1 MGEDFE
7 DSVDTSSFDDI
18 SSDTTDTSSFSDP
31 VDVGDMMDDIPAE
44 PIESFDV
51 EPLDNSFETEL
62 PTAEATDIDSLM
74 DGAADTY
81 TTEEVP
87 SDTLDSSGL
96 DPSEISSDIDDYEM
110 DAGSDIADLMDE
122 AAIESFDEVAMDTTE
137 VNDSTDNDIETL
149 MNDVELVSDTAENP
163 SEIEMDTI
171 ENGDDNINE
180 VESLL
185 ATEELSQDDASDLVE
200 ELDSDNTE
208 EMQEATDVSALMD
221 ESDVGDTITLV
232 DESIEDTSD
241 DFETEDVPPVET
253 DMEENEIGIEEISEG
268 TEPLDSTQIDAD
280 TETNSSVTDIS
291 EDEQGELEGALSDV
305 SDTQPGSPLD
315 AEVSAYDQ
323 LADYYNSHNY
333 GQQDYAEYSKDP
345 EWQELNNAYLQELG
359 REPIDYSGDKTSD
372 ISDIHDELIAAG
384 IPEGSPELEAIMANE
399 QAGIDAIV
407 EAQQSSSPPVDSV
420 DGDASNPPI
429 DPPIDP
435 IESLDDIG
443 SSSGPVHLTQNDV
456 EEFIGNSSDKDA
468 LQNLR
473 DGIESG
479 DIQIDVDDAAEGS
492 GTGPVLTRDISEQW
506 ESGNHAIDNN
516 IEAMRDDLRDKGLE
530 DGPEM
535 ESIVMAERARMQEE
549 LERNIRGDFSD
560 PYQKPDFG
568 ELLQERQVS
577 EGLAANGQDIPPEI
591 SEETPTV
598 TDLLNEINYDEVF
611 EGLDDYDF
619 DGIDYATDTE
629 RLDSSLENFDSSTW
643 EGLSLDEQKAAM
655 TDLADY
661 VKDVIGFDNP
671 PEIVY
676 YNNPVDGDYGGYSPG
691 SNTLEV
697 NEYML
702 YNNEEAADTVAHELW
717 HAYQHQRANN
727 PQSAKDYQYQ
737 YGFDNYIRPEDDFA
751 GYQDQLVEAEARA
764 FAQQFKD
771 RLNMKGRRI

>member
-18 SSDTTDTSSFSDP
+18 STDTTDTSSFSDP

-44 PIESFDV
+44 PLESFDV
-51 EPLDNSFETEL
+51 EPLDSSFETEL

-81 TTEEVP
+81 MTEEVP

-96 DPSEISSDIDDYEM
+96 DPSDLSSDIDDYEM

-171 ENGDDNINE
+171 ENDDDNINE

-221 ESDVGDTITLV
+221 ESDVGDTIPLV

-253 DMEENEIGIEEISEG
+253 DMEENEIGTEEISEG

-359 REPIDYSGDKTSD
+359 REPIDYSGGETSD
-372 ISDIHDELIAAG
+372 ITDIRDELIAAG
-384 IPEGSPELEAIMANE
+384 IPENSPELDAILANE
-399 QAGIDAIV
+399 QEGIENIQDLDSPAESSIDGEADATYDEPPLDNSEPQITDSEIDEEV
-407 EAQQSSSPPVDSV
+407 E
-420 DGDASNPPI
+420 SNPQTGS
-429 DPPIDP
+429 
-435 IESLDDIG
+435 EDI
-443 SSSGPVHLTQNDV
+443 
-456 EEFIGNSSDKDA
+456 SSDITSDEQ
-468 LQNLR
+468 L
-473 DGIESG
+473 
-479 DIQIDVDDAAEGS
+479 DVASDLPVMTPREYDDFEQSVLEG
-492 GTGPVLTRDISEQW
+492 
-506 ESGNHAIDNN
+506 
-516 IEAMRDDLRDKGLE
+516 
-530 DGPEM
+530 
-535 ESIVMAERARMQEE
+535 
-549 LERNIRGDFSD
+549 
-560 PYQKPDFG
+560 KPDFYESG
-568 ELLQERQVS
+568 SFYEQGINEFGYQGTCGPTSQANALNELFDTNEFTENKVLNVAVDNNLCSMDSSPENCGGTTTEQFMELYDKMNEQLDGKINTELYEFNNALDVEDVAS
-577 EGLAANGQDIPPEI
+577 KLDEGCVLNVAVDAAALWDQPREYVNSMGIPCDDFYSDHWI
-591 SEETPTV
+591 TV
-598 TDLLNEINYDEVF
+598 TGVQRDEL
-611 EGLDDYDF
+611 GN
-619 DGIDYATDTE
+619 I
-629 RLDSSLENFDSSTW
+629 
-643 EGLSLDEQKAAM
+643 Q
-655 TDLADY
+655 
-661 VKDVIGFDNP
+661 GFDIIDSGGGVNYVDADKYHEMCFGTDEHRVIDP
-671 PEIVY
+671 TAIVVSK
-676 YNNPVDGDYGGYSPG
+676 NDVPIASDANHDTGDN
-691 SNTLEV
+691 SNTGDQS
-697 NEYML
+697 N
-702 YNNEEAADTVAHELW
+702 W
-717 HAYQHQRANN
+717 FQRI
-727 PQSAKDYQYQ
+727 
-737 YGFDNYIRPEDDFA
+737 F
-751 GYQDQLVEAEARA
+751 
-764 FAQQFKD
+764 
-771 RLNMKGRRI
+771 GRRNE

>member
-18 SSDTTDTSSFSDP
+18 STDTTDTSSFSDP
-31 VDVGDMMDDIPAE
+31 VDVGDMMDDIPTE

-62 PTAEATDIDSLM
+62 PTAETTDIDSLM
-74 DGAADTY
+74 DGATDTY

-87 SDTLDSSGL
+87 SDTLDSSDL
-96 DPSEISSDIDDYEM
+96 DPSDISNDIDDYEM

-221 ESDVGDTITLV
+221 ESDVGDTIPLV
-232 DESIEDTSD
+232 GESIEDTSD

-253 DMEENEIGIEEISEG
+253 DMEENEIGTEEISEG

-359 REPIDYSGDKTSD
+359 REPIDYSGGETSD
-372 ISDIHDELIAAG
+372 ITDIRDELIAAG
-384 IPEGSPELEAIMANE
+384 IPENSPELDAILANE
-399 QAGIDAIV
+399 QEGIENIQDLDSPAESSIDGETDATYDEPPLDNSEPQITDSEIDEEV
-407 EAQQSSSPPVDSV
+407 E
-420 DGDASNPPI
+420 SNPQTGS
-429 DPPIDP
+429 
-435 IESLDDIG
+435 EDI
-443 SSSGPVHLTQNDV
+443 
-456 EEFIGNSSDKDA
+456 SSDITSDEQ
-468 LQNLR
+468 L
-473 DGIESG
+473 
-479 DIQIDVDDAAEGS
+479 DVASDLPVMTPREYDDFEQSVLEG
-492 GTGPVLTRDISEQW
+492 
-506 ESGNHAIDNN
+506 
-516 IEAMRDDLRDKGLE
+516 
-530 DGPEM
+530 
-535 ESIVMAERARMQEE
+535 
-549 LERNIRGDFSD
+549 
-560 PYQKPDFG
+560 KPDFYESG
-568 ELLQERQVS
+568 SFYEQGINEFGYQGTCGPTSQANALNELFDTNEFTENKVLNVAVDNNLCSMDSSPENCGGTTTEQFMELYDKMNEQLDGKINTELYEFNNALDVEDVAS
-577 EGLAANGQDIPPEI
+577 KLDEGCVLNVAVDAAALWDQPREYVNSMGIPCDDFYSDHWI
-591 SEETPTV
+591 TV
-598 TDLLNEINYDEVF
+598 TGVQRDELGNIQGFDIIDSGGGVNYVDADKYHEMCFGTDEHRVIDPTAIVVSKNDVPIASDANYDT
-611 EGLDDYDF
+611 G
-619 DGIDYATDTE
+619 
-629 RLDSSLENFDSSTW
+629 
-643 EGLSLDEQKAAM
+643 
-655 TDLADY
+655 
-661 VKDVIGFDNP
+661 DN
-671 PEIVY
+671 
-676 YNNPVDGDYGGYSPG
+676 
-691 SNTLEV
+691 SNTGDQS
-697 NEYML
+697 N
-702 YNNEEAADTVAHELW
+702 W
-717 HAYQHQRANN
+717 FQRI
-727 PQSAKDYQYQ
+727 
-737 YGFDNYIRPEDDFA
+737 F
-751 GYQDQLVEAEARA
+751 
-764 FAQQFKD
+764 
-771 RLNMKGRRI
+771 GRRNE

>member
-18 SSDTTDTSSFSDP
+18 STDTTDTSSFSDP

-44 PIESFDV
+44 PLESFDV
-51 EPLDNSFETEL
+51 EPLDSSFETEL

-81 TTEEVP
+81 MTEEVP

-96 DPSEISSDIDDYEM
+96 DPSDLSSDIDDYEM

-171 ENGDDNINE
+171 ENDDDNINE

-221 ESDVGDTITLV
+221 ESDVGDTIPLV

-253 DMEENEIGIEEISEG
+253 DMEENEIGTEEISEG

-345 EWQELNNAYLQELG
+345 EWQELNNAYLQELS
-359 REPIDYSGDKTSD
+359 REPIDYSGGETSD
-372 ISDIHDELIAAG
+372 ITDIRDELIAAG
-384 IPEGSPELEAIMANE
+384 IPENSPELDAILANE
-399 QAGIDAIV
+399 QEGIENIQDLDSPAESSIDGETDATYDEPPLDNSEPQITDSEIDEEV
-407 EAQQSSSPPVDSV
+407 E
-420 DGDASNPPI
+420 SNPQTGS
-429 DPPIDP
+429 
-435 IESLDDIG
+435 EDI
-443 SSSGPVHLTQNDV
+443 
-456 EEFIGNSSDKDA
+456 SSDITSDEQ
-468 LQNLR
+468 L
-473 DGIESG
+473 
-479 DIQIDVDDAAEGS
+479 DVASDLPVMTPREYDDFEQSVLEG
-492 GTGPVLTRDISEQW
+492 
-506 ESGNHAIDNN
+506 
-516 IEAMRDDLRDKGLE
+516 
-530 DGPEM
+530 
-535 ESIVMAERARMQEE
+535 
-549 LERNIRGDFSD
+549 
-560 PYQKPDFG
+560 KPDFYESG
-568 ELLQERQVS
+568 SFYEQGINEFGYQGTCGPTS
-577 EGLAANGQDIPPEI
+577 QANA
-591 SEETPTV
+591 
-598 TDLLNEINYDEVF
+598 LNE
-611 EGLDDYDF
+611 LF
-619 DGIDYATDTE
+619 DTNEFTE
-629 RLDSSLENFDSSTW
+629 NKVLNVAVDNNLCSMDSSPENCGGTTTEQFMELYDKMNEQLDGKINTELYEFNNALDVEDVASK
-643 EGLSLDEQKAAM
+643 LDEGCVLNVAVDADALWDQPREYVNSMAFLAM
-655 TDLADY
+655 TSILT
-661 VKDVIGFDNP
+661 IGLP
-671 PEIVY
+671 
-676 YNNPVDGDYGGYSPG
+676 
-691 SNTLEV
+691 
-697 NEYML
+697 
-702 YNNEEAADTVAHELW
+702 
-717 HAYQHQRANN
+717 
-727 PQSAKDYQYQ
+727 
-737 YGFDNYIRPEDDFA
+737 
-751 GYQDQLVEAEARA
+751 
-764 FAQQFKD
+764 
-771 RLNMKGRRI
+771 

>member
-18 SSDTTDTSSFSDP
+18 STDTTDTSSFSDP

-44 PIESFDV
+44 PLESFDV
-51 EPLDNSFETEL
+51 EPLDSSFETEL
-62 PTAEATDIDSLM
+62 PTEEATDIDSLM

-81 TTEEVP
+81 MTEEVP

-96 DPSEISSDIDDYEM
+96 DPSDLSSDIDDYEM

-171 ENGDDNINE
+171 ENDDDNINE

-221 ESDVGDTITLV
+221 ESDVGDTIPLV

-253 DMEENEIGIEEISEG
+253 DMEENEIGTEEISEG

-345 EWQELNNAYLQELG
+345 EWQELNNAYLQELS
-359 REPIDYSGDKTSD
+359 REPIDYSGGETSD
-372 ISDIHDELIAAG
+372 ITDIRDELIAAG
-384 IPEGSPELEAIMANE
+384 IPENSPELDAILANE
-399 QAGIDAIV
+399 QEGIENIQDLDSPAESSIDGETDATYDEPPLDNSEPQITDSEIDEEV
-407 EAQQSSSPPVDSV
+407 E
-420 DGDASNPPI
+420 SNPQTGS
-429 DPPIDP
+429 
-435 IESLDDIG
+435 EDI
-443 SSSGPVHLTQNDV
+443 
-456 EEFIGNSSDKDA
+456 SSDITSDEQ
-468 LQNLR
+468 L
-473 DGIESG
+473 
-479 DIQIDVDDAAEGS
+479 DVASDLPVMTPREYDDFEQSVLEG
-492 GTGPVLTRDISEQW
+492 
-506 ESGNHAIDNN
+506 
-516 IEAMRDDLRDKGLE
+516 
-530 DGPEM
+530 
-535 ESIVMAERARMQEE
+535 
-549 LERNIRGDFSD
+549 
-560 PYQKPDFG
+560 KPDFYESG
-568 ELLQERQVS
+568 SFYEQGINEFGYQGTCGPTSQANALNELFDTNEFTENKVLNVAVDNNLCSMDSSPENCGGTTTEQFMELYDKMNEQLDGKINTELYEFNNALDVEDVAS
-577 EGLAANGQDIPPEI
+577 KLDEGCVLNVAVDADALWDQPREYVNSMGIPCDDFYSDHWI
-591 SEETPTV
+591 TV
-598 TDLLNEINYDEVF
+598 TGVQRDEL
-611 EGLDDYDF
+611 GN
-619 DGIDYATDTE
+619 I
-629 RLDSSLENFDSSTW
+629 
-643 EGLSLDEQKAAM
+643 Q
-655 TDLADY
+655 
-661 VKDVIGFDNP
+661 GFDIIDSGGGVNYVDADKYHEMCFGTDEHRVIDP
-671 PEIVY
+671 TAIVVSK
-676 YNNPVDGDYGGYSPG
+676 NDVPIASDANHDTGDN
-691 SNTLEV
+691 SNTGDQS
-697 NEYML
+697 N
-702 YNNEEAADTVAHELW
+702 W
-717 HAYQHQRANN
+717 FQRI
-727 PQSAKDYQYQ
+727 
-737 YGFDNYIRPEDDFA
+737 F
-751 GYQDQLVEAEARA
+751 
-764 FAQQFKD
+764 
-771 RLNMKGRRI
+771 GRRNE

>member
-7 DSVDTSSFDDI
+7 GSVDTSSFDDI
-18 SSDTTDTSSFSDP
+18 STDTTDTSSFSDP
-31 VDVGDMMDDIPAE
+31 VDVGDMMDDIPTE

-62 PTAEATDIDSLM
+62 PTTEATDIDSLM

-81 TTEEVP
+81 TTEEAP

-96 DPSEISSDIDDYEM
+96 DPSDISNDIDDYEM

-221 ESDVGDTITLV
+221 ESDVGDTIPLV
-232 DESIEDTSD
+232 GESIEDTSD

-253 DMEENEIGIEEISEG
+253 DMEENEIGTEEISEG

-359 REPIDYSGDKTSD
+359 REPIDYSGGETSD
-372 ISDIHDELIAAG
+372 ITDIRDELIAAG
-384 IPEGSPELEAIMANE
+384 IPENSPELDAILANE
-399 QAGIDAIV
+399 QEGIENIQDLDSPAESSIDGETDATYD
-407 EAQQSSSPPVDSV
+407 EPPLDNSEPQITDSEI
-420 DGDASNPPI
+420 DEEGESNPQTGS
-429 DPPIDP
+429 
-435 IESLDDIG
+435 EDI
-443 SSSGPVHLTQNDV
+443 
-456 EEFIGNSSDKDA
+456 SSDITSDEQ
-468 LQNLR
+468 L
-473 DGIESG
+473 
-479 DIQIDVDDAAEGS
+479 DVASDLPVMTPREYDDFEQSVLEG
-492 GTGPVLTRDISEQW
+492 
-506 ESGNHAIDNN
+506 
-516 IEAMRDDLRDKGLE
+516 
-530 DGPEM
+530 
-535 ESIVMAERARMQEE
+535 
-549 LERNIRGDFSD
+549 
-560 PYQKPDFG
+560 KPDFYESG
-568 ELLQERQVS
+568 SFYEQGINEFGYQGTCGPTSQANALNELFDTNEFTENKVLNVAVDNNLCSMDSSPENCGGTTTEQFMELYDKMNEQLDGKINTELYEFNNALDVEDVAS
-577 EGLAANGQDIPPEI
+577 KLDEGCVLNVAVDAAALWDQPREYVNSMGIPCDDFYSDHWI
-591 SEETPTV
+591 TV
-598 TDLLNEINYDEVF
+598 TGVQRDELGNIQGFDIIDSGGGVNYVDADKYHEMCFGTDEHRVIDPTAIVVSKNDVPIASDANYDT
-611 EGLDDYDF
+611 G
-619 DGIDYATDTE
+619 
-629 RLDSSLENFDSSTW
+629 
-643 EGLSLDEQKAAM
+643 
-655 TDLADY
+655 
-661 VKDVIGFDNP
+661 DN
-671 PEIVY
+671 
-676 YNNPVDGDYGGYSPG
+676 
-691 SNTLEV
+691 SNTGDQS
-697 NEYML
+697 N
-702 YNNEEAADTVAHELW
+702 W
-717 HAYQHQRANN
+717 FQRI
-727 PQSAKDYQYQ
+727 
-737 YGFDNYIRPEDDFA
+737 F
-751 GYQDQLVEAEARA
+751 
-764 FAQQFKD
+764 
-771 RLNMKGRRI
+771 GRRNE

>member
-18 SSDTTDTSSFSDP
+18 STDTTDTSSFSDP

-44 PIESFDV
+44 PLESFDV
-51 EPLDNSFETEL
+51 EPLDSSFETEL

-81 TTEEVP
+81 MTEEVP

-96 DPSEISSDIDDYEM
+96 DPSDLSSDIDDYEM

-171 ENGDDNINE
+171 ENDDDNINE

-221 ESDVGDTITLV
+221 ESDVGDTIPLV

-253 DMEENEIGIEEISEG
+253 DMEENEIGTEEISEG

-345 EWQELNNAYLQELG
+345 EWQELNNAYLQELS
-359 REPIDYSGDKTSD
+359 REPIDYSGGETSD
-372 ISDIHDELIAAG
+372 ITDIRDELIAAG
-384 IPEGSPELEAIMANE
+384 IPENSPELDAILANE
-399 QAGIDAIV
+399 QEGIENIQDLDSPAESSIDGETDATYDEPPLDNSEPQITDSEIGEEV
-407 EAQQSSSPPVDSV
+407 E
-420 DGDASNPPI
+420 SNPQTGS
-429 DPPIDP
+429 
-435 IESLDDIG
+435 EDI
-443 SSSGPVHLTQNDV
+443 
-456 EEFIGNSSDKDA
+456 SSDITSDEQ
-468 LQNLR
+468 L
-473 DGIESG
+473 
-479 DIQIDVDDAAEGS
+479 DVASDLPVMTPREYDDFEQSVLEG
-492 GTGPVLTRDISEQW
+492 
-506 ESGNHAIDNN
+506 
-516 IEAMRDDLRDKGLE
+516 
-530 DGPEM
+530 
-535 ESIVMAERARMQEE
+535 
-549 LERNIRGDFSD
+549 
-560 PYQKPDFG
+560 KPDFYESG
-568 ELLQERQVS
+568 SFYEQGINEFGYQGTCGPTSQANALNELFDTNEFTENKVLNVAVDNNLCSMDSSPENCGGTTTEQFMELYDKMNEQLDGKINTELYEFNNALDVEDVAS
-577 EGLAANGQDIPPEI
+577 KLDEGCVLNVAVDADALWDQPREYVNSMGIPCDDFYSDHWI
-591 SEETPTV
+591 TV
-598 TDLLNEINYDEVF
+598 TGVQRDEL
-611 EGLDDYDF
+611 GN
-619 DGIDYATDTE
+619 I
-629 RLDSSLENFDSSTW
+629 
-643 EGLSLDEQKAAM
+643 Q
-655 TDLADY
+655 
-661 VKDVIGFDNP
+661 GFDIIDSGGGVNYVDADKYHEMCFGTDEHRVIDP
-671 PEIVY
+671 TAIVVSK
-676 YNNPVDGDYGGYSPG
+676 NDVPIASDANHDTGDN
-691 SNTLEV
+691 SNTGDQS
-697 NEYML
+697 N
-702 YNNEEAADTVAHELW
+702 W
-717 HAYQHQRANN
+717 FQRI
-727 PQSAKDYQYQ
+727 
-737 YGFDNYIRPEDDFA
+737 F
-751 GYQDQLVEAEARA
+751 
-764 FAQQFKD
+764 
-771 RLNMKGRRI
+771 GRRNE

>member
-18 SSDTTDTSSFSDP
+18 STDTTDTSSFSDP

-44 PIESFDV
+44 PLESFDV
-51 EPLDNSFETEL
+51 EPLDSSFETEL

-81 TTEEVP
+81 MTEEVP

-96 DPSEISSDIDDYEM
+96 DPSDLSSDIDDYEM

-171 ENGDDNINE
+171 ENDDDNINE

-221 ESDVGDTITLV
+221 ESDVGDTIPLV

-253 DMEENEIGIEEISEG
+253 DMEENEIGTEEISEG

-345 EWQELNNAYLQELG
+345 EWQELNNAYLQELS
-359 REPIDYSGDKTSD
+359 REPIDYSGGETSD
-372 ISDIHDELIAAG
+372 ITDIRDELIAAG
-384 IPEGSPELEAIMANE
+384 IPENSPELDAILANE
-399 QAGIDAIV
+399 QEGIENIQDLDSPAESSIDGETDATYDEPPLDNSEPQITDSEIDEEV
-407 EAQQSSSPPVDSV
+407 E
-420 DGDASNPPI
+420 SNPQTGS
-429 DPPIDP
+429 
-435 IESLDDIG
+435 EDI
-443 SSSGPVHLTQNDV
+443 
-456 EEFIGNSSDKDA
+456 SSDITSDEQ
-468 LQNLR
+468 L
-473 DGIESG
+473 
-479 DIQIDVDDAAEGS
+479 DVASDLPVMTPREYDDFEQSVLEG
-492 GTGPVLTRDISEQW
+492 
-506 ESGNHAIDNN
+506 
-516 IEAMRDDLRDKGLE
+516 
-530 DGPEM
+530 
-535 ESIVMAERARMQEE
+535 
-549 LERNIRGDFSD
+549 
-560 PYQKPDFG
+560 KPDFYESG
-568 ELLQERQVS
+568 SFYEQGINEFGYQGTCGPTSQANALNELFDTNEFTENKVLNVAVDNNLCSMDSSPENCGGTTTEQFMELYDKMNEQLDGKINTELYEFNNALDVEDVAS
-577 EGLAANGQDIPPEI
+577 KLDEGCVLNVAVDADALWDQPREYVNSMGIPCDDFYSDHWI
-591 SEETPTV
+591 TV
-598 TDLLNEINYDEVF
+598 TGVQRDEL
-611 EGLDDYDF
+611 GN
-619 DGIDYATDTE
+619 I
-629 RLDSSLENFDSSTW
+629 
-643 EGLSLDEQKAAM
+643 Q
-655 TDLADY
+655 
-661 VKDVIGFDNP
+661 GFDIIDSGGGVNYVDADKYHEMCFGTDEHRVIDP
-671 PEIVY
+671 TAIVVSK
-676 YNNPVDGDYGGYSPG
+676 NDVPIASDANHDTGDN
-691 SNTLEV
+691 SNTG
-697 NEYML
+697 NQS
-702 YNNEEAADTVAHELW
+702 NW
-717 HAYQHQRANN
+717 FQRI
-727 PQSAKDYQYQ
+727 
-737 YGFDNYIRPEDDFA
+737 F
-751 GYQDQLVEAEARA
+751 
-764 FAQQFKD
+764 
-771 RLNMKGRRI
+771 GRRNE

>member
-18 SSDTTDTSSFSDP
+18 STDTTDTSSFSDP
-31 VDVGDMMDDIPAE
+31 VDVGDMMDDIPTE

-81 TTEEVP
+81 MTEEVP

-96 DPSEISSDIDDYEM
+96 DPSDISSDIDDYEM

-171 ENGDDNINE
+171 ENDDDNINE

-221 ESDVGDTITLV
+221 ESDVGDTIPLV

-253 DMEENEIGIEEISEG
+253 DMEENEIGTEEISEG

-359 REPIDYSGDKTSD
+359 REPIDYSGGETSD
-372 ISDIHDELIAAG
+372 ITDIRDELIAAG
-384 IPEGSPELEAIMANE
+384 IPENSPELDAILANE
-399 QAGIDAIV
+399 QEGIENIQDLDSPAESSIDGETDATYDEPPLDNSEPQITDSEIDEEV
-407 EAQQSSSPPVDSV
+407 E
-420 DGDASNPPI
+420 SNPQTGS
-429 DPPIDP
+429 
-435 IESLDDIG
+435 EDI
-443 SSSGPVHLTQNDV
+443 
-456 EEFIGNSSDKDA
+456 SSDITSDEQ
-468 LQNLR
+468 L
-473 DGIESG
+473 
-479 DIQIDVDDAAEGS
+479 DVASDLPVMTPREYDDFEQSVLEG
-492 GTGPVLTRDISEQW
+492 
-506 ESGNHAIDNN
+506 
-516 IEAMRDDLRDKGLE
+516 
-530 DGPEM
+530 
-535 ESIVMAERARMQEE
+535 
-549 LERNIRGDFSD
+549 
-560 PYQKPDFG
+560 KPDFYESG
-568 ELLQERQVS
+568 SFYEQGINEFGYQGTCGPTSQANALNELFDTNEFTENKVLNVAVDNNLCSMDSSPENCGGTTTEQFMELYDKMNEQLDGKINTELYEFNNALDVEDVAS
-577 EGLAANGQDIPPEI
+577 KLDEGCVLNVAVDADALWDQPREYVNSMGIPCDDFYSDHWI
-591 SEETPTV
+591 TV
-598 TDLLNEINYDEVF
+598 TGVQRDEL
-611 EGLDDYDF
+611 GN
-619 DGIDYATDTE
+619 I
-629 RLDSSLENFDSSTW
+629 
-643 EGLSLDEQKAAM
+643 Q
-655 TDLADY
+655 
-661 VKDVIGFDNP
+661 GFDIIDSGGGVNYVDADKYHEMCFGTDEHRVIDP
-671 PEIVY
+671 TAIVVSK
-676 YNNPVDGDYGGYSPG
+676 NDVPIASDANHDTGDN
-691 SNTLEV
+691 SNTGDQS
-697 NEYML
+697 N
-702 YNNEEAADTVAHELW
+702 W
-717 HAYQHQRANN
+717 FQRI
-727 PQSAKDYQYQ
+727 
-737 YGFDNYIRPEDDFA
+737 F
-751 GYQDQLVEAEARA
+751 
-764 FAQQFKD
+764 
-771 RLNMKGRRI
+771 GRRNE

>member
-18 SSDTTDTSSFSDP
+18 STDTTDTSSFSDP

-44 PIESFDV
+44 PLESFDV
-51 EPLDNSFETEL
+51 EPLDSSFETEL

-81 TTEEVP
+81 MTEEVP

-96 DPSEISSDIDDYEM
+96 DPSDLSSDIDDYEM

-163 SEIEMDTI
+163 SEIEMDTV
-171 ENGDDNINE
+171 ENDDDNINE

-221 ESDVGDTITLV
+221 ESDVGDTIPLV

-253 DMEENEIGIEEISEG
+253 DMEENEIGTEEISEG

-359 REPIDYSGDKTSD
+359 REPIDYSGGETSD
-372 ISDIHDELIAAG
+372 ITDIRDELIAAG
-384 IPEGSPELEAIMANE
+384 IPENSPELDAILANE
-399 QAGIDAIV
+399 QEGIENIQDLDSPAESSIDGETYATYDEPPLDNSEPQITDSEIDEEV
-407 EAQQSSSPPVDSV
+407 E
-420 DGDASNPPI
+420 SNPQTGS
-429 DPPIDP
+429 
-435 IESLDDIG
+435 EDI
-443 SSSGPVHLTQNDV
+443 
-456 EEFIGNSSDKDA
+456 SSDITSDEQ
-468 LQNLR
+468 L
-473 DGIESG
+473 
-479 DIQIDVDDAAEGS
+479 DVASDLPVMTPREYDDFEQSVLEG
-492 GTGPVLTRDISEQW
+492 
-506 ESGNHAIDNN
+506 
-516 IEAMRDDLRDKGLE
+516 
-530 DGPEM
+530 
-535 ESIVMAERARMQEE
+535 
-549 LERNIRGDFSD
+549 
-560 PYQKPDFG
+560 KPDFYESG
-568 ELLQERQVS
+568 SFYEQGINEFGYQGTCGPTSQANALNELFDTNEFTENKVLNVAVDNNLCSMDSSPENCGGTTTEQFMELYDKMNEQLDGKINTELYEFNNALDVEDVAS
-577 EGLAANGQDIPPEI
+577 KLDEGCVLNVAVDAAALWDQPREYVNSMGIPCDDFYSDHWI
-591 SEETPTV
+591 TV
-598 TDLLNEINYDEVF
+598 TGVQRDELGNIQGFDIIDSGGGVNYVDADKYHEMCFGTDEHRVIDPTAIVVSKNDVPIASDANYDT
-611 EGLDDYDF
+611 G
-619 DGIDYATDTE
+619 
-629 RLDSSLENFDSSTW
+629 
-643 EGLSLDEQKAAM
+643 
-655 TDLADY
+655 
-661 VKDVIGFDNP
+661 DN
-671 PEIVY
+671 
-676 YNNPVDGDYGGYSPG
+676 
-691 SNTLEV
+691 SNTGDQS
-697 NEYML
+697 N
-702 YNNEEAADTVAHELW
+702 W
-717 HAYQHQRANN
+717 FQRI
-727 PQSAKDYQYQ
+727 
-737 YGFDNYIRPEDDFA
+737 F
-751 GYQDQLVEAEARA
+751 
-764 FAQQFKD
+764 
-771 RLNMKGRRI
+771 GRRNE

>member
-18 SSDTTDTSSFSDP
+18 STDTTDTSSFSDP

-44 PIESFDV
+44 PLESFDV
-51 EPLDNSFETEL
+51 EPLDSSFETEL

-81 TTEEVP
+81 MTEEVP

-96 DPSEISSDIDDYEM
+96 DPSDISSDMDDYEM

-122 AAIESFDEVAMDTTE
+122 TAIESFDEVAMDTTE
-137 VNDSTDNDIETL
+137 VNDSTDNNIETL

-171 ENGDDNINE
+171 ENDGDNINE

-221 ESDVGDTITLV
+221 ESDVGDTIPLV

-241 DFETEDVPPVET
+241 DFETEDVPPFET
-253 DMEENEIGIEEISEG
+253 DMEENEIGTEEISEG

-280 TETNSSVTDIS
+280 TETNFSVTDIS
-291 EDEQGELEGALSDV
+291 EDEQGELDGALSDV

-345 EWQELNNAYLQELG
+345 EWQELNNAYLQELS

-384 IPEGSPELEAIMANE
+384 IPEGSSELEAIMANE

-407 EAQQSSSPPVDSV
+407 EAQQSSSPPVDPI

-435 IESLDDIG
+435 IESLDDVG

-516 IEAMRDDLRDKGLE
+516 VEAMRDDLRDKGLE
-530 DGPEM
+530 GGPEM

-598 TDLLNEINYDEVF
+598 TDLPNEINYDEVF

>member
-18 SSDTTDTSSFSDP
+18 STDTTDTSSFSDP

-74 DGAADTY
+74 NGAADTY
-81 TTEEVP
+81 MTEEVP

-96 DPSEISSDIDDYEM
+96 DPSDLSSDIDDYEM

-122 AAIESFDEVAMDTTE
+122 TAIESFDEVAMDTTE
-137 VNDSTDNDIETL
+137 VNDSTDNNIETL

-171 ENGDDNINE
+171 ENDGDNINE

-221 ESDVGDTITLV
+221 ESDVGDTIPLV

-253 DMEENEIGIEEISEG
+253 DMEENEIGTEEISEG

-359 REPIDYSGDKTSD
+359 REPIDYSGGETSD
-372 ISDIHDELIAAG
+372 ITDIRDELIAAG
-384 IPEGSPELEAIMANE
+384 IPENSPELDAILANE
-399 QAGIDAIV
+399 QEGIENIQDLDSPAESSIDGETDATYDEPPLDNSEPQITDSEIDEEV
-407 EAQQSSSPPVDSV
+407 E
-420 DGDASNPPI
+420 SNPQTGS
-429 DPPIDP
+429 
-435 IESLDDIG
+435 EDI
-443 SSSGPVHLTQNDV
+443 
-456 EEFIGNSSDKDA
+456 SSDITSDEQ
-468 LQNLR
+468 L
-473 DGIESG
+473 
-479 DIQIDVDDAAEGS
+479 DVASDLPVMTPREYDDFEQSVLEG
-492 GTGPVLTRDISEQW
+492 
-506 ESGNHAIDNN
+506 
-516 IEAMRDDLRDKGLE
+516 
-530 DGPEM
+530 
-535 ESIVMAERARMQEE
+535 
-549 LERNIRGDFSD
+549 
-560 PYQKPDFG
+560 KPDFYESG
-568 ELLQERQVS
+568 SFYEQGINEFGYQGTCGPTSQANALNELFDTNEFTENKVLNVAVDNNLCSMDSSPENCGGTTTEQFMKLYDKMNEQLDGKINTELYEFNNALDVEDVAS
-577 EGLAANGQDIPPEI
+577 KLDEGCVLNVAVDAAALWDQPREYVNSMGIPCDDFYSDHWI
-591 SEETPTV
+591 TV
-598 TDLLNEINYDEVF
+598 TGVQRDEL
-611 EGLDDYDF
+611 GN
-619 DGIDYATDTE
+619 I
-629 RLDSSLENFDSSTW
+629 
-643 EGLSLDEQKAAM
+643 Q
-655 TDLADY
+655 
-661 VKDVIGFDNP
+661 GFDIIDSGGGVNYVDADKYHEMCFGTDEHRVIDP
-671 PEIVY
+671 TAIVVSK
-676 YNNPVDGDYGGYSPG
+676 NDVPIASDANHDTGDN
-691 SNTLEV
+691 SNTGDQS
-697 NEYML
+697 N
-702 YNNEEAADTVAHELW
+702 W
-717 HAYQHQRANN
+717 FQRI
-727 PQSAKDYQYQ
+727 
-737 YGFDNYIRPEDDFA
+737 F
-751 GYQDQLVEAEARA
+751 
-764 FAQQFKD
+764 
-771 RLNMKGRRI
+771 GRRNE

>member
-18 SSDTTDTSSFSDP
+18 STDTTDTSSFSDP
-31 VDVGDMMDDIPAE
+31 VDVGDMMDDIPTE

-62 PTAEATDIDSLM
+62 PTAETTDIDSLM
-74 DGAADTY
+74 DGATDTY

-96 DPSEISSDIDDYEM
+96 DPSDISNDIDDYEM

-171 ENGDDNINE
+171 ENDDDNINE

-221 ESDVGDTITLV
+221 ESDVGDTIPLV

-253 DMEENEIGIEEISEG
+253 DMEENEIGTEEISEG

-359 REPIDYSGDKTSD
+359 REPIDYSGGETSD
-372 ISDIHDELIAAG
+372 ITDIRDELIAAG
-384 IPEGSPELEAIMANE
+384 IPENSPELDAILANE
-399 QAGIDAIV
+399 QEGIENIQDLDSPAESSIDGETDATYDEPPLDNSEPQITDSEIDEEV
-407 EAQQSSSPPVDSV
+407 E
-420 DGDASNPPI
+420 GNPQTGS
-429 DPPIDP
+429 
-435 IESLDDIG
+435 EDI
-443 SSSGPVHLTQNDV
+443 
-456 EEFIGNSSDKDA
+456 SSDITSDEQ
-468 LQNLR
+468 L
-473 DGIESG
+473 
-479 DIQIDVDDAAEGS
+479 DVASDLPVMTPREYDDFEQSVLEG
-492 GTGPVLTRDISEQW
+492 
-506 ESGNHAIDNN
+506 
-516 IEAMRDDLRDKGLE
+516 
-530 DGPEM
+530 
-535 ESIVMAERARMQEE
+535 
-549 LERNIRGDFSD
+549 
-560 PYQKPDFG
+560 KPDFYESG
-568 ELLQERQVS
+568 SFYEQGINEFGYQGTCGPTSQANALNELFDTNEFTENKVLNVAVNNNLCSIDSSPENCGGTTTEQFMELYDKMNEQLDGKINTELYEFNNALDVEDVAS
-577 EGLAANGQDIPPEI
+577 KLDEGCVLNVAVDAAALWDQPREYVNSMGIPCDDFYSDHWI
-591 SEETPTV
+591 TV
-598 TDLLNEINYDEVF
+598 TGVQRDEL
-611 EGLDDYDF
+611 GN
-619 DGIDYATDTE
+619 I
-629 RLDSSLENFDSSTW
+629 
-643 EGLSLDEQKAAM
+643 Q
-655 TDLADY
+655 
-661 VKDVIGFDNP
+661 GFDIIDSGGGVNYVDADKYHEMCFGTDEHRVIDP
-671 PEIVY
+671 TAIVVSK
-676 YNNPVDGDYGGYSPG
+676 NDVPIASDANHDTGDN
-691 SNTLEV
+691 SNTGDQS
-697 NEYML
+697 N
-702 YNNEEAADTVAHELW
+702 W
-717 HAYQHQRANN
+717 FQRI
-727 PQSAKDYQYQ
+727 
-737 YGFDNYIRPEDDFA
+737 F
-751 GYQDQLVEAEARA
+751 
-764 FAQQFKD
+764 
-771 RLNMKGRRI
+771 GRRNE

>member
-18 SSDTTDTSSFSDP
+18 STDTTDTSSFSDP

-44 PIESFDV
+44 PLESFDV
-51 EPLDNSFETEL
+51 EPLDSSFETEL

-81 TTEEVP
+81 MTEEVP

-96 DPSEISSDIDDYEM
+96 DPSDLSSDIDDYEM

-163 SEIEMDTI
+163 SEIVMDTI
-171 ENGDDNINE
+171 ENDDDNINE

-221 ESDVGDTITLV
+221 ESDVGDTIPFV

-253 DMEENEIGIEEISEG
+253 DMEENEIGTEEISEG

-359 REPIDYSGDKTSD
+359 REPIDYSGGETSD
-372 ISDIHDELIAAG
+372 ITDIRDELIAAG
-384 IPEGSPELEAIMANE
+384 IPENSPELDAILANE
-399 QAGIDAIV
+399 QEGIENIQDLDSPAESSIDGETDATYDEPPLDNSEPQITDSEIDEEV
-407 EAQQSSSPPVDSV
+407 E
-420 DGDASNPPI
+420 SNPQTGS
-429 DPPIDP
+429 
-435 IESLDDIG
+435 EDI
-443 SSSGPVHLTQNDV
+443 
-456 EEFIGNSSDKDA
+456 SSDITSDEQ
-468 LQNLR
+468 L
-473 DGIESG
+473 
-479 DIQIDVDDAAEGS
+479 DVASDLPVMTPREYDDFEQSVLEG
-492 GTGPVLTRDISEQW
+492 
-506 ESGNHAIDNN
+506 
-516 IEAMRDDLRDKGLE
+516 
-530 DGPEM
+530 
-535 ESIVMAERARMQEE
+535 
-549 LERNIRGDFSD
+549 
-560 PYQKPDFG
+560 KPDFYESG
-568 ELLQERQVS
+568 SFYEQGINEFGYQGTCGPTSQANALNELFDTNEFTENKVLNVAVDNNLCSMDSSPENCGGTTTEQFMELYDKMNEQLDGKINTELYEFNNALDVEDVAS
-577 EGLAANGQDIPPEI
+577 KLDEGCVLNVAVDAAALWDQPREYVNSMGIPCDDFYSDHWI
-591 SEETPTV
+591 TV
-598 TDLLNEINYDEVF
+598 TGVQRDEL
-611 EGLDDYDF
+611 GN
-619 DGIDYATDTE
+619 I
-629 RLDSSLENFDSSTW
+629 
-643 EGLSLDEQKAAM
+643 Q
-655 TDLADY
+655 
-661 VKDVIGFDNP
+661 GFDIIDSGGGVNYVDADKYHEMCFGTDEHRVIDP
-671 PEIVY
+671 TAIVVSK
-676 YNNPVDGDYGGYSPG
+676 NDVPIASDANHDTGDN
-691 SNTLEV
+691 SNTGDQS
-697 NEYML
+697 N
-702 YNNEEAADTVAHELW
+702 W
-717 HAYQHQRANN
+717 FQRI
-727 PQSAKDYQYQ
+727 
-737 YGFDNYIRPEDDFA
+737 F
-751 GYQDQLVEAEARA
+751 
-764 FAQQFKD
+764 
-771 RLNMKGRRI
+771 GRRNE

>member
-18 SSDTTDTSSFSDP
+18 STDTTDTSSFSDP
-31 VDVGDMMDDIPAE
+31 VDVGDMMNDIPAE
-44 PIESFDV
+44 PLESFDV
-51 EPLDNSFETEL
+51 EPLDSSFETEL

-81 TTEEVP
+81 MTEEVP

-96 DPSEISSDIDDYEM
+96 DPSDLSSDIDDYEM

-171 ENGDDNINE
+171 ENDDDNINE

-221 ESDVGDTITLV
+221 ESDVGDTIPLV

-253 DMEENEIGIEEISEG
+253 DMEENEIGTEEISEG

-345 EWQELNNAYLQELG
+345 EWQELNNAYLQELS
-359 REPIDYSGDKTSD
+359 REPIDYSGGETSD
-372 ISDIHDELIAAG
+372 ITDIRDELIAAG
-384 IPEGSPELEAIMANE
+384 IPENSPELDAILANE
-399 QAGIDAIV
+399 QEGIENIQDLDSPAESSIDGETDATYDEPPLDNSEPQITDSEIDEEV
-407 EAQQSSSPPVDSV
+407 E
-420 DGDASNPPI
+420 SNPQTGS
-429 DPPIDP
+429 
-435 IESLDDIG
+435 EDI
-443 SSSGPVHLTQNDV
+443 
-456 EEFIGNSSDKDA
+456 SSDITSDEQ
-468 LQNLR
+468 L
-473 DGIESG
+473 
-479 DIQIDVDDAAEGS
+479 DVASDLPVMTPREYDDFEQSVLEG
-492 GTGPVLTRDISEQW
+492 
-506 ESGNHAIDNN
+506 
-516 IEAMRDDLRDKGLE
+516 
-530 DGPEM
+530 
-535 ESIVMAERARMQEE
+535 
-549 LERNIRGDFSD
+549 
-560 PYQKPDFG
+560 KPDFYESG
-568 ELLQERQVS
+568 SFYEQGINEFGYQGTCGPTSQANALNELFDTNEFTENKVLNVAVDNNLCSMDSSPENCGGTTTEQFMELYDKMNEQLDGKINTELYEFNNALDVEDVAS
-577 EGLAANGQDIPPEI
+577 KLDEGCVLNVAVDADALWDQPREYVNSMGIPCDDFYSDHWI
-591 SEETPTV
+591 TV
-598 TDLLNEINYDEVF
+598 TGVQRDEL
-611 EGLDDYDF
+611 GN
-619 DGIDYATDTE
+619 I
-629 RLDSSLENFDSSTW
+629 
-643 EGLSLDEQKAAM
+643 Q
-655 TDLADY
+655 
-661 VKDVIGFDNP
+661 GFDIIDSGGGVNYVDADKYHEMCFGTDEHRVIDP
-671 PEIVY
+671 TAIVVSK
-676 YNNPVDGDYGGYSPG
+676 NDVPIASDANHDTGDN
-691 SNTLEV
+691 SNTGDQS
-697 NEYML
+697 N
-702 YNNEEAADTVAHELW
+702 W
-717 HAYQHQRANN
+717 FQRI
-727 PQSAKDYQYQ
+727 
-737 YGFDNYIRPEDDFA
+737 F
-751 GYQDQLVEAEARA
+751 
-764 FAQQFKD
+764 
-771 RLNMKGRRI
+771 GRRNE

>member
-18 SSDTTDTSSFSDP
+18 STDTTDTSSFSDP

-44 PIESFDV
+44 PLESFDV
-51 EPLDNSFETEL
+51 EPLDSSFETEL

-81 TTEEVP
+81 MTEEVP

-96 DPSEISSDIDDYEM
+96 DPSDLSSDIDDYEM

-171 ENGDDNINE
+171 ENDDDNINE

-221 ESDVGDTITLV
+221 ESDVGDTIPLV

-253 DMEENEIGIEEISEG
+253 DMEENEIGTEEISEG

-345 EWQELNNAYLQELG
+345 EWQELNNAYLQELS
-359 REPIDYSGDKTSD
+359 REPIDYSGGETSD
-372 ISDIHDELIAAG
+372 ITDIRDELIAAG
-384 IPEGSPELEAIMANE
+384 IPENSPELDAILANE
-399 QAGIDAIV
+399 QEGIENIQDLDSPAESSIDGETDATYDEPPLDNSEPQITDSEIDEEV
-407 EAQQSSSPPVDSV
+407 E
-420 DGDASNPPI
+420 SNPQTGS
-429 DPPIDP
+429 
-435 IESLDDIG
+435 EDI
-443 SSSGPVHLTQNDV
+443 
-456 EEFIGNSSDKDA
+456 SSDITSDEQ
-468 LQNLR
+468 L
-473 DGIESG
+473 
-479 DIQIDVDDAAEGS
+479 DVASDLPVMTPREYDDFEQSVLEG
-492 GTGPVLTRDISEQW
+492 
-506 ESGNHAIDNN
+506 
-516 IEAMRDDLRDKGLE
+516 
-530 DGPEM
+530 
-535 ESIVMAERARMQEE
+535 
-549 LERNIRGDFSD
+549 
-560 PYQKPDFG
+560 KPDFYESG
-568 ELLQERQVS
+568 SFYEQGINEFGYQGTCGPTSQANALNELFDTNEFTENKVLNVAVDNNLCSMDSSPENCGGTTTEQFMELYDKMNEQLDGKINTELYEFNNALDVEDVAS
-577 EGLAANGQDIPPEI
+577 KLDEGCVLNVAVDADALWDQPREYVNSMGIPCDDFYSDHWI
-591 SEETPTV
+591 TV
-598 TDLLNEINYDEVF
+598 TGVQRDEL
-611 EGLDDYDF
+611 GNIQGF
-619 DGIDYATDTE
+619 DI
-629 RLDSSLENFDSSTW
+629 FDSGGGVNYVDADKYHEMCFGT
-643 EGLSLDEQKAAM
+643 DEHRVIDPTAIVVSKN
-655 TDLADY
+655 
-661 VKDVIGFDNP
+661 DVPIASDANHDTGDN
-671 PEIVY
+671 
-676 YNNPVDGDYGGYSPG
+676 
-691 SNTLEV
+691 SNTGDQS
-697 NEYML
+697 N
-702 YNNEEAADTVAHELW
+702 W
-717 HAYQHQRANN
+717 FQRI
-727 PQSAKDYQYQ
+727 
-737 YGFDNYIRPEDDFA
+737 F
-751 GYQDQLVEAEARA
+751 
-764 FAQQFKD
+764 
-771 RLNMKGRRI
+771 GRRNE

>member
-7 DSVDTSSFDDI
+7 DSVDTLSFDDI
-18 SSDTTDTSSFSDP
+18 STDTTDTSSFSDP
-31 VDVGDMMDDIPAE
+31 VDVGDMMDDIPTE

-62 PTAEATDIDSLM
+62 PTAETTDIDSLM
-74 DGAADTY
+74 DGATDTY

-87 SDTLDSSGL
+87 SDTLDSSDL
-96 DPSEISSDIDDYEM
+96 DPSDISNDIDDYEM

-221 ESDVGDTITLV
+221 ESDVGDTIPLV
-232 DESIEDTSD
+232 GESIEDTSD

-253 DMEENEIGIEEISEG
+253 DMEENEIGTEEISEG

-359 REPIDYSGDKTSD
+359 REPIDYSGGETSD
-372 ISDIHDELIAAG
+372 ITDIRDELIAAG
-384 IPEGSPELEAIMANE
+384 IPENSSELDAILANE
-399 QAGIDAIV
+399 QEGIENIQDLDSPAESSIDGETDATYDEPPLDNSEPQITDSEIDEEV
-407 EAQQSSSPPVDSV
+407 E
-420 DGDASNPPI
+420 SNPQTGS
-429 DPPIDP
+429 
-435 IESLDDIG
+435 EDI
-443 SSSGPVHLTQNDV
+443 
-456 EEFIGNSSDKDA
+456 SSDITSDEQ
-468 LQNLR
+468 L
-473 DGIESG
+473 
-479 DIQIDVDDAAEGS
+479 DVASDLPVMTPREYDDFEQSVLEG
-492 GTGPVLTRDISEQW
+492 
-506 ESGNHAIDNN
+506 
-516 IEAMRDDLRDKGLE
+516 
-530 DGPEM
+530 
-535 ESIVMAERARMQEE
+535 
-549 LERNIRGDFSD
+549 
-560 PYQKPDFG
+560 KPDFYESG
-568 ELLQERQVS
+568 SFYEQGINEFGYQGTCGPTSQANALNELFDTNEFTENKVLNVAVDNNLCSMDSSPENCGGTTTEQFMELYDKMNEQLDGKINTELYEFNNALDVEDVAS
-577 EGLAANGQDIPPEI
+577 KLDEGCVLNVAVDAAALWDQPREYVNSMGIPCDDFYSDHWI
-591 SEETPTV
+591 TV
-598 TDLLNEINYDEVF
+598 TGVQRDELGNIQGFDIIDSGGGVNYVDADKYHEMCFGTDEHRVIDPTAIVVSKNDVPIASDANYDT
-611 EGLDDYDF
+611 G
-619 DGIDYATDTE
+619 
-629 RLDSSLENFDSSTW
+629 
-643 EGLSLDEQKAAM
+643 
-655 TDLADY
+655 
-661 VKDVIGFDNP
+661 DN
-671 PEIVY
+671 
-676 YNNPVDGDYGGYSPG
+676 
-691 SNTLEV
+691 SNTGDQS
-697 NEYML
+697 N
-702 YNNEEAADTVAHELW
+702 W
-717 HAYQHQRANN
+717 FQRI
-727 PQSAKDYQYQ
+727 
-737 YGFDNYIRPEDDFA
+737 F
-751 GYQDQLVEAEARA
+751 
-764 FAQQFKD
+764 
-771 RLNMKGRRI
+771 GRRNE

>member
-18 SSDTTDTSSFSDP
+18 STDTTDTSSFSDP
-31 VDVGDMMDDIPAE
+31 VDVGDMMDDIPTE

-62 PTAEATDIDSLM
+62 PTAETTDIDSLM
-74 DGAADTY
+74 DGATDTY

-87 SDTLDSSGL
+87 SDTLDSSDL
-96 DPSEISSDIDDYEM
+96 DPSDISNDIDDYEM

-163 SEIEMDTI
+163 SEIEMDII

-221 ESDVGDTITLV
+221 ESDVGDTIPLV
-232 DESIEDTSD
+232 GESIEDTSD

-253 DMEENEIGIEEISEG
+253 DMEENEIGTEEISEG

-359 REPIDYSGDKTSD
+359 REPIDYSGGETSD
-372 ISDIHDELIAAG
+372 ITDIRDELIAAG
-384 IPEGSPELEAIMANE
+384 IPENSPELDAILANE
-399 QAGIDAIV
+399 QEGIENIQDLDSPAESSIDGETDATYDEPPLDNSEPQITDSEIDEEV
-407 EAQQSSSPPVDSV
+407 E
-420 DGDASNPPI
+420 SNPQTGS
-429 DPPIDP
+429 
-435 IESLDDIG
+435 EDI
-443 SSSGPVHLTQNDV
+443 
-456 EEFIGNSSDKDA
+456 SSDITSDEQ
-468 LQNLR
+468 L
-473 DGIESG
+473 
-479 DIQIDVDDAAEGS
+479 DVASDLPVMTPREYDDFEQSVLEG
-492 GTGPVLTRDISEQW
+492 
-506 ESGNHAIDNN
+506 
-516 IEAMRDDLRDKGLE
+516 
-530 DGPEM
+530 
-535 ESIVMAERARMQEE
+535 
-549 LERNIRGDFSD
+549 
-560 PYQKPDFG
+560 KPDFYESG
-568 ELLQERQVS
+568 SFYEQGINEFGYQGTCGPTSQANALNELFDTNEFTENKVLNVAVDNNLCSMDSSPENCGGTTTEQFMELYDKMNEQLDGKINTELYEFNNALDVEDVAS
-577 EGLAANGQDIPPEI
+577 KLDEGCVLNVAVDAAALWDQPREYVNSMGIPCDDFYSDHWI
-591 SEETPTV
+591 TV
-598 TDLLNEINYDEVF
+598 TGVQRDELGNIQGFDIIDSGGGVNYVDADKYHEMCFGTDEHRVIDPTAIVVSKNDVPIASDANYDT
-611 EGLDDYDF
+611 G
-619 DGIDYATDTE
+619 
-629 RLDSSLENFDSSTW
+629 
-643 EGLSLDEQKAAM
+643 
-655 TDLADY
+655 
-661 VKDVIGFDNP
+661 DN
-671 PEIVY
+671 
-676 YNNPVDGDYGGYSPG
+676 
-691 SNTLEV
+691 SNTGDQS
-697 NEYML
+697 N
-702 YNNEEAADTVAHELW
+702 W
-717 HAYQHQRANN
+717 FQRI
-727 PQSAKDYQYQ
+727 
-737 YGFDNYIRPEDDFA
+737 F
-751 GYQDQLVEAEARA
+751 
-764 FAQQFKD
+764 
-771 RLNMKGRRI
+771 GRRNE

>member
-18 SSDTTDTSSFSDP
+18 STDTTDTSSFSDP

-44 PIESFDV
+44 PLESFDV
-51 EPLDNSFETEL
+51 EPLDSSFETEL

-81 TTEEVP
+81 MTEEVP

-96 DPSEISSDIDDYEM
+96 DPSDLSSDIDDYEM

-171 ENGDDNINE
+171 ENDDDNINE

-221 ESDVGDTITLV
+221 ESDVGDTIPLV

-253 DMEENEIGIEEISEG
+253 DMEENEIGTEEISEG

-359 REPIDYSGDKTSD
+359 REPIDYSGGETSD
-372 ISDIHDELIAAG
+372 ITDIRDELIAAG
-384 IPEGSPELEAIMANE
+384 IPENSPELDAILANE
-399 QAGIDAIV
+399 QEGIENIQDLDSPAESSIDGEADATYDEPPLDNSEPQITDSEIDEEV
-407 EAQQSSSPPVDSV
+407 E
-420 DGDASNPPI
+420 SNPQTGS
-429 DPPIDP
+429 
-435 IESLDDIG
+435 EDI
-443 SSSGPVHLTQNDV
+443 
-456 EEFIGNSSDKDA
+456 SSDITSDEQ
-468 LQNLR
+468 L
-473 DGIESG
+473 
-479 DIQIDVDDAAEGS
+479 DVASDLPVMTPREYDDFEQSVLEG
-492 GTGPVLTRDISEQW
+492 
-506 ESGNHAIDNN
+506 
-516 IEAMRDDLRDKGLE
+516 
-530 DGPEM
+530 
-535 ESIVMAERARMQEE
+535 
-549 LERNIRGDFSD
+549 
-560 PYQKPDFG
+560 KPDFYESG
-568 ELLQERQVS
+568 SFYEQGINEFGYQGTCGPTSQANALNELFDANEFTENKVLNVAVDNNLCSMDSSPENCGGTTTEQFMELYDKMNEQLDGKINTELYEFNNALDVEDVAS
-577 EGLAANGQDIPPEI
+577 KLDEGCVLNVAVDAAALWDQPREYVNSMGIPCDDFYSDHWI
-591 SEETPTV
+591 TV
-598 TDLLNEINYDEVF
+598 TGVQRDEL
-611 EGLDDYDF
+611 GN
-619 DGIDYATDTE
+619 I
-629 RLDSSLENFDSSTW
+629 
-643 EGLSLDEQKAAM
+643 Q
-655 TDLADY
+655 
-661 VKDVIGFDNP
+661 GFDIIDSGGGVNYVDADKYHEMCFGTDEHRVIDP
-671 PEIVY
+671 TAIVVSK
-676 YNNPVDGDYGGYSPG
+676 NDVPIASDANHDTGDN
-691 SNTLEV
+691 SNTGDQS
-697 NEYML
+697 N
-702 YNNEEAADTVAHELW
+702 W
-717 HAYQHQRANN
+717 FQRI
-727 PQSAKDYQYQ
+727 
-737 YGFDNYIRPEDDFA
+737 F
-751 GYQDQLVEAEARA
+751 
-764 FAQQFKD
+764 
-771 RLNMKGRRI
+771 GRRNE

>member
-18 SSDTTDTSSFSDP
+18 STDTTDTSSFSDP
-31 VDVGDMMDDIPAE
+31 VDVGDMMDDIPTE

-62 PTAEATDIDSLM
+62 PTAETTDIDSLM
-74 DGAADTY
+74 DGATDTY

-87 SDTLDSSGL
+87 SDTLDSSDL
-96 DPSEISSDIDDYEM
+96 DPSDISNDIDDYEM

-221 ESDVGDTITLV
+221 ESDVGDTIPLV
-232 DESIEDTSD
+232 GESIEDTSD

-253 DMEENEIGIEEISEG
+253 DMEENEIGTEEISEG

-359 REPIDYSGDKTSD
+359 REPIDYSGGETSD
-372 ISDIHDELIAAG
+372 ITDIRDELIAAG
-384 IPEGSPELEAIMANE
+384 IPENSPELDAILANE
-399 QAGIDAIV
+399 QEGIENIQDLDSPAESSIDGETDVTYDEPPLDNSEPQITDSEIDEEV
-407 EAQQSSSPPVDSV
+407 E
-420 DGDASNPPI
+420 SNPQTGS
-429 DPPIDP
+429 
-435 IESLDDIG
+435 EDI
-443 SSSGPVHLTQNDV
+443 
-456 EEFIGNSSDKDA
+456 SSDITSDEQ
-468 LQNLR
+468 L
-473 DGIESG
+473 
-479 DIQIDVDDAAEGS
+479 DVASDLPVMTPREYDDFEQSVLEG
-492 GTGPVLTRDISEQW
+492 
-506 ESGNHAIDNN
+506 
-516 IEAMRDDLRDKGLE
+516 
-530 DGPEM
+530 
-535 ESIVMAERARMQEE
+535 
-549 LERNIRGDFSD
+549 
-560 PYQKPDFG
+560 KPDFYESG
-568 ELLQERQVS
+568 SFYEQGINEFGYQGTCGPTSQANALNELFDTNEFTENKVLNVAVDNNLCSMDSSPENCGGTTTEQFMELYDKMNEQLDGKINTELYEFNNALDVEDVAS
-577 EGLAANGQDIPPEI
+577 KLDEGCVLNVAVDAAALWDQPREYVNSMGIPCDDFYSDHWI
-591 SEETPTV
+591 TV
-598 TDLLNEINYDEVF
+598 TGVQRDELGNIQGFDIIDSGGGVNYVDADKYHEMCFGTDEHRVIDPTAIVVSKNDVPIASDANYDT
-611 EGLDDYDF
+611 G
-619 DGIDYATDTE
+619 
-629 RLDSSLENFDSSTW
+629 
-643 EGLSLDEQKAAM
+643 
-655 TDLADY
+655 
-661 VKDVIGFDNP
+661 DN
-671 PEIVY
+671 
-676 YNNPVDGDYGGYSPG
+676 
-691 SNTLEV
+691 SNTGDQS
-697 NEYML
+697 N
-702 YNNEEAADTVAHELW
+702 W
-717 HAYQHQRANN
+717 FQRI
-727 PQSAKDYQYQ
+727 
-737 YGFDNYIRPEDDFA
+737 F
-751 GYQDQLVEAEARA
+751 
-764 FAQQFKD
+764 
-771 RLNMKGRRI
+771 GRRNE

>member
-18 SSDTTDTSSFSDP
+18 STDTTDTSSFSDP

-44 PIESFDV
+44 PLESFDV
-51 EPLDNSFETEL
+51 EPLDSSFETEL

-81 TTEEVP
+81 MTEEVP
-87 SDTLDSSGL
+87 FDTLDSSGL
-96 DPSEISSDIDDYEM
+96 DPSDLSSDIDDYEM

-171 ENGDDNINE
+171 ENDDDNINE

-221 ESDVGDTITLV
+221 ESDVGDTIPFV

-253 DMEENEIGIEEISEG
+253 DMEENEIGTEEISEG

-359 REPIDYSGDKTSD
+359 REPIDYSGGETSD
-372 ISDIHDELIAAG
+372 ITDIRDELIAAG
-384 IPEGSPELEAIMANE
+384 IPENSPELDAILANE
-399 QAGIDAIV
+399 QEGIENIQDLDSPAESSIDGETDATYDEPPLDNSEPQITDSEIDEEV
-407 EAQQSSSPPVDSV
+407 E
-420 DGDASNPPI
+420 SNPQTGS
-429 DPPIDP
+429 
-435 IESLDDIG
+435 EDI
-443 SSSGPVHLTQNDV
+443 
-456 EEFIGNSSDKDA
+456 SSDITSDEQ
-468 LQNLR
+468 L
-473 DGIESG
+473 
-479 DIQIDVDDAAEGS
+479 DVASDLPVMTPREYDDFEQSVLEG
-492 GTGPVLTRDISEQW
+492 
-506 ESGNHAIDNN
+506 
-516 IEAMRDDLRDKGLE
+516 
-530 DGPEM
+530 
-535 ESIVMAERARMQEE
+535 
-549 LERNIRGDFSD
+549 
-560 PYQKPDFG
+560 KPDFYESG
-568 ELLQERQVS
+568 SFYEQGINEFGYQGTCGPTSQANALNELFDTNEFTENKVLNVAVDNNLCSMDSSPENCGGTTTEQFMELYDKMNEQLDGKINTELYEFNNALDVEDVAS
-577 EGLAANGQDIPPEI
+577 KLDEGCVLNVAVDAAALWDQPREYVNSMGIPCDDFYSDHWI
-591 SEETPTV
+591 TV
-598 TDLLNEINYDEVF
+598 TGVQRDEL
-611 EGLDDYDF
+611 GN
-619 DGIDYATDTE
+619 I
-629 RLDSSLENFDSSTW
+629 
-643 EGLSLDEQKAAM
+643 Q
-655 TDLADY
+655 
-661 VKDVIGFDNP
+661 GFDIIDSGGGVNYVDADKYHEMCFGTDEHRVIDP
-671 PEIVY
+671 TAIVVSK
-676 YNNPVDGDYGGYSPG
+676 NDVPIASDANHDTGDN
-691 SNTLEV
+691 SNTGDQS
-697 NEYML
+697 N
-702 YNNEEAADTVAHELW
+702 W
-717 HAYQHQRANN
+717 FQRI
-727 PQSAKDYQYQ
+727 
-737 YGFDNYIRPEDDFA
+737 F
-751 GYQDQLVEAEARA
+751 
-764 FAQQFKD
+764 
-771 RLNMKGRRI
+771 GRRNE

>member
-18 SSDTTDTSSFSDP
+18 STDTTDTSSFSDP

-44 PIESFDV
+44 PLESFDV
-51 EPLDNSFETEL
+51 EPLDSSFETEL

-81 TTEEVP
+81 MTEEVP

-96 DPSEISSDIDDYEM
+96 DPSDLSSDIDDYEM

-171 ENGDDNINE
+171 ENDDDNINE

-221 ESDVGDTITLV
+221 ESDVGDTIPLV

-253 DMEENEIGIEEISEG
+253 DMEENEIGTEEISEG

-345 EWQELNNAYLQELG
+345 EWQELNNAYLQELS
-359 REPIDYSGDKTSD
+359 REPIDYSGGETSD
-372 ISDIHDELIAAG
+372 ITDIRDELIAAG
-384 IPEGSPELEAIMANE
+384 IPENSPELDAILANE
-399 QAGIDAIV
+399 QEGIENIQDLDSPAESSIDGETDATYDEPPLDNSEPQITDSEIDEEV
-407 EAQQSSSPPVDSV
+407 E
-420 DGDASNPPI
+420 SNPQTGS
-429 DPPIDP
+429 
-435 IESLDDIG
+435 EDI
-443 SSSGPVHLTQNDV
+443 
-456 EEFIGNSSDKDA
+456 SSDITSDEQ
-468 LQNLR
+468 L
-473 DGIESG
+473 
-479 DIQIDVDDAAEGS
+479 DVASDLPVMTPREYDDFEQSVLEG
-492 GTGPVLTRDISEQW
+492 
-506 ESGNHAIDNN
+506 
-516 IEAMRDDLRDKGLE
+516 
-530 DGPEM
+530 
-535 ESIVMAERARMQEE
+535 
-549 LERNIRGDFSD
+549 
-560 PYQKPDFG
+560 KPDFYESGSFYEQGINEFGYQGTCGPTSQANALNELFDTNEFTENKVLNVAVDNNLCSMDSSPENCGGTTTEQFMELYDKMNEQLDGKINTELYEFNNALDVEDVASKLDEGCVLNVAVDADALWDQPG
-568 ELLQERQVS
+568 EYVNS
-577 EGLAANGQDIPPEI
+577 MGIPCDDFYSDHWI
-591 SEETPTV
+591 TV
-598 TDLLNEINYDEVF
+598 TGVQRDEL
-611 EGLDDYDF
+611 GN
-619 DGIDYATDTE
+619 I
-629 RLDSSLENFDSSTW
+629 
-643 EGLSLDEQKAAM
+643 Q
-655 TDLADY
+655 
-661 VKDVIGFDNP
+661 GFDIIDSGGGVNYVDADKYHEMCFGTDEHRVIDP
-671 PEIVY
+671 TAIVVSK
-676 YNNPVDGDYGGYSPG
+676 NDVPIASDANHDTGDN
-691 SNTLEV
+691 SNTGDQS
-697 NEYML
+697 N
-702 YNNEEAADTVAHELW
+702 W
-717 HAYQHQRANN
+717 FQRI
-727 PQSAKDYQYQ
+727 
-737 YGFDNYIRPEDDFA
+737 F
-751 GYQDQLVEAEARA
+751 
-764 FAQQFKD
+764 
-771 RLNMKGRRI
+771 GRRNE

>member
-18 SSDTTDTSSFSDP
+18 STDTTDTSSFSDP
-31 VDVGDMMDDIPAE
+31 VDVGDMMDDIPTE
-44 PIESFDV
+44 PMESFDV
-51 EPLDNSFETEL
+51 EPIDSSFETDV

-74 DGAADTY
+74 DDAADTY
-81 TTEEVP
+81 SAEDVP
-87 SDTLDSSGL
+87 TDALDSSDL
-96 DPSEISSDIDDYEM
+96 DPSDLSSDIDDYEM

-122 AAIESFDEVAMDTTE
+122 AAIESLDEDAMDTTE
-137 VNDSTDNDIETL
+137 VNDPPDNDIEAL
-149 MNDVELVSDTAENP
+149 MNDVEPVSDATEHL
-163 SEIEMDTI
+163 SEIEIDTS
-171 ENGDDNINE
+171 ENSNDNGNE

-185 ATEELSQDDASDLVE
+185 ATEALSQDATSDLVE
-200 ELDSDNTE
+200 ALDSDTTE
-208 EMQEATDVSALMD
+208 ETPEVSDVSTLMD
-221 ESDVGDTITLV
+221 ESDVGDTVPLA
-232 DESIEDTSD
+232 EDSPEEMSD
-241 DFETEDVPPVET
+241 DFEIGDVTPVEA
-253 DMEENEIGIEEISEG
+253 DAENEIGAEIVSEG
-268 TEPLDSTQIDAD
+268 TEPLDSMPVEIETESNAD
-280 TETNSSVTDIS
+280 VTDVS
-291 EDEQGELEGALSDV
+291 EDEQGEMEEALAEV
-305 SDTQPGSPLD
+305 SDTEPDSSFD

-323 LADYYNSHNY
+323 LADYYSSHNY

-359 REPIDYSGDKTSD
+359 REPIDYSGDNTSD

-399 QAGIDAIV
+399 QDGLDAIV
-407 EAQQSSSPPVDSV
+407 EAQQSSSPSIDPI
-420 DGDASNPPI
+420 DGGASN
-429 DPPIDP
+429 PPIDP
-435 IESLDDIG
+435 IESLEDVG
-443 SSSGPVHLTQNDV
+443 SSSEPVHLTQSDV
-456 EEFIGNSSDKDA
+456 EEFIESSSDKDA

-479 DIQIDVDDAAEGS
+479 DIHIDVDDAAEGS
-492 GTGPVLTRDISEQW
+492 GTGPVLTGDASEQW
-506 ESGNHAIDNN
+506 ESGNRAIDDN

-560 PYQKPDFG
+560 PYQKPDF
-568 ELLQERQVS
+568 EEMLQERQVP
-577 EGLAANGQDIPPEI
+577 EGLTATGQDIPQDI
-591 SEETPTV
+591 SEEIPTA
-598 TDLLNEINYDEVF
+598 TDLPNEINYDEVF

-619 DGIDYATDTE
+619 DGIDYASDTE
-629 RLDSSLENFDSSTW
+629 RLDSSLENFGSSTW

-717 HAYQHQRANN
+717 HAYQHQRASN

>member
-18 SSDTTDTSSFSDP
+18 STDTTDTSSFSDP

-44 PIESFDV
+44 PLESFDV
-51 EPLDNSFETEL
+51 EPLDSSFETEL

-81 TTEEVP
+81 MTEEVP

-96 DPSEISSDIDDYEM
+96 DPSDISSDIDDYEM

-122 AAIESFDEVAMDTTE
+122 TAIESFDEVAMDTTE
-137 VNDSTDNDIETL
+137 VNDSTDNNIETL

-171 ENGDDNINE
+171 ENDGDNINE

-221 ESDVGDTITLV
+221 ESDVGDTIPLV

-241 DFETEDVPPVET
+241 DFETEDVPPFET
-253 DMEENEIGIEEISEG
+253 DMEENEIGTEEISEG

-315 AEVSAYDQ
+315 EEVSAYDQ
-323 LADYYNSHNY
+323 LDDYYNSHNY

-345 EWQELNNAYLQELG
+345 EWQELNNAYLQELS

-384 IPEGSPELEAIMANE
+384 IPEGSSELEAIMANE

-407 EAQQSSSPPVDSV
+407 EAQQSSSPPVDPI

-435 IESLDDIG
+435 IESLDDVG

-516 IEAMRDDLRDKGLE
+516 VEAMRDDLRDKGLE
-530 DGPEM
+530 GGPEM

-598 TDLLNEINYDEVF
+598 TDLPNEINYDEVF

>member
-18 SSDTTDTSSFSDP
+18 STDTTDTSSFSDP

-44 PIESFDV
+44 PLESFDV
-51 EPLDNSFETEL
+51 EPLDSSFETEL

-81 TTEEVP
+81 MTEEVP

-96 DPSEISSDIDDYEM
+96 DPSDLSSDIDDYEM

-171 ENGDDNINE
+171 ENDDDNINE

-221 ESDVGDTITLV
+221 ESDVGDTIPLV

-253 DMEENEIGIEEISEG
+253 DMEENEIGTEEISEG

-345 EWQELNNAYLQELG
+345 EWQELNNAYLQELS
-359 REPIDYSGDKTSD
+359 REPIDYSGGETSD
-372 ISDIHDELIAAG
+372 ITDIRDELIAAG
-384 IPEGSPELEAIMANE
+384 IPENSPELDAILANE
-399 QAGIDAIV
+399 QEGIENIQDLDSPGESSIDGETDATYDEPPLDNSEPQITDSEIDEEV
-407 EAQQSSSPPVDSV
+407 E
-420 DGDASNPPI
+420 SNPQTGS
-429 DPPIDP
+429 
-435 IESLDDIG
+435 EDI
-443 SSSGPVHLTQNDV
+443 
-456 EEFIGNSSDKDA
+456 SSDITSDEQ
-468 LQNLR
+468 L
-473 DGIESG
+473 
-479 DIQIDVDDAAEGS
+479 DVASDLPVMTPREYDDFEQSVLEG
-492 GTGPVLTRDISEQW
+492 
-506 ESGNHAIDNN
+506 
-516 IEAMRDDLRDKGLE
+516 
-530 DGPEM
+530 
-535 ESIVMAERARMQEE
+535 
-549 LERNIRGDFSD
+549 
-560 PYQKPDFG
+560 KPDFYESG
-568 ELLQERQVS
+568 SFYEQGINEFGYQGTCGPTSQANALNELFDTNEFTENKVLNVAVDNNLCSMDSSPENCGGTTTEQFMELYDKMNEQLDGKINTELYEFNNALDVEDVAS
-577 EGLAANGQDIPPEI
+577 KLDEGCVLNVAVDADALWDQPREYVNSMGIPCDDFYSDHWI
-591 SEETPTV
+591 TV
-598 TDLLNEINYDEVF
+598 TGVQRDEL
-611 EGLDDYDF
+611 GN
-619 DGIDYATDTE
+619 I
-629 RLDSSLENFDSSTW
+629 
-643 EGLSLDEQKAAM
+643 Q
-655 TDLADY
+655 
-661 VKDVIGFDNP
+661 GFDIIDSGGGVNYVDADKYHEMCFGTDEHRVIDP
-671 PEIVY
+671 TAIVVSK
-676 YNNPVDGDYGGYSPG
+676 NDVPIASDANHDTGDN
-691 SNTLEV
+691 SNTGDQS
-697 NEYML
+697 N
-702 YNNEEAADTVAHELW
+702 W
-717 HAYQHQRANN
+717 FQRI
-727 PQSAKDYQYQ
+727 
-737 YGFDNYIRPEDDFA
+737 F
-751 GYQDQLVEAEARA
+751 
-764 FAQQFKD
+764 
-771 RLNMKGRRI
+771 GRRNE

>member
-18 SSDTTDTSSFSDP
+18 STDTTDTSSFSDP

-44 PIESFDV
+44 PLESFDV
-51 EPLDNSFETEL
+51 EPLDSSFETEL

-81 TTEEVP
+81 MTEEVP

-96 DPSEISSDIDDYEM
+96 DPSDLSSDIDDYEM

-171 ENGDDNINE
+171 ENDDDNINE

-221 ESDVGDTITLV
+221 ESDVGDTIPLV

-253 DMEENEIGIEEISEG
+253 DMEENEIGTEEISEG

-345 EWQELNNAYLQELG
+345 EWQELNNAYLQELS
-359 REPIDYSGDKTSD
+359 REPIDYSGGETSD
-372 ISDIHDELIAAG
+372 ITDIRDELIAAG
-384 IPEGSPELEAIMANE
+384 IPENSPELDAILANE
-399 QAGIDAIV
+399 QEGIENIQDLDSPAESSIDGETDATYDEPPLDNSEPQITDSEIDEEV
-407 EAQQSSSPPVDSV
+407 E
-420 DGDASNPPI
+420 SNPQTGS
-429 DPPIDP
+429 
-435 IESLDDIG
+435 EDI
-443 SSSGPVHLTQNDV
+443 
-456 EEFIGNSSDKDA
+456 SSDITSDEQ
-468 LQNLR
+468 L
-473 DGIESG
+473 
-479 DIQIDVDDAAEGS
+479 DVASDLPVMTPREYDDFEQSVLEG
-492 GTGPVLTRDISEQW
+492 
-506 ESGNHAIDNN
+506 
-516 IEAMRDDLRDKGLE
+516 
-530 DGPEM
+530 
-535 ESIVMAERARMQEE
+535 
-549 LERNIRGDFSD
+549 
-560 PYQKPDFG
+560 KPDFYESG
-568 ELLQERQVS
+568 SFYEQGINEFGYQGTCGPTSQANALNELFDTNEFTENKVLNVAVDNNLCSMDSSPENCGGTTTEQFMELYDKMNEQLDGKINTELYEFNNALDVEDVAS
-577 EGLAANGQDIPPEI
+577 KLDEGCVLNVAVDADALWDQPREYVNSIGIPCDDFYSDHWI
-591 SEETPTV
+591 TV
-598 TDLLNEINYDEVF
+598 TGVQRDEL
-611 EGLDDYDF
+611 GN
-619 DGIDYATDTE
+619 I
-629 RLDSSLENFDSSTW
+629 
-643 EGLSLDEQKAAM
+643 Q
-655 TDLADY
+655 
-661 VKDVIGFDNP
+661 GFDIIDSGGGVNYVDADKYHEMCFGTDEHRVIDP
-671 PEIVY
+671 TAIVVSK
-676 YNNPVDGDYGGYSPG
+676 NDVPIASDANHDTGDN
-691 SNTLEV
+691 SNTGDQS
-697 NEYML
+697 N
-702 YNNEEAADTVAHELW
+702 W
-717 HAYQHQRANN
+717 FQRI
-727 PQSAKDYQYQ
+727 
-737 YGFDNYIRPEDDFA
+737 F
-751 GYQDQLVEAEARA
+751 
-764 FAQQFKD
+764 
-771 RLNMKGRRI
+771 GRRNE

>member
-18 SSDTTDTSSFSDP
+18 STDTTDTSSFSDP
-31 VDVGDMMDDIPAE
+31 VDVGDMMDDIPTE

-62 PTAEATDIDSLM
+62 PTAETTDIDSLM
-74 DGAADTY
+74 DGATDTY

-87 SDTLDSSGL
+87 SDTLDSSDL
-96 DPSEISSDIDDYEM
+96 DPSDISNDIDDYEM

-221 ESDVGDTITLV
+221 ESDVGDTIPLV
-232 DESIEDTSD
+232 GESIEDTSD

-253 DMEENEIGIEEISEG
+253 DMEENEIGTEEISEG

-291 EDEQGELEGALSDV
+291 EDEQGELEGVLSDV

-359 REPIDYSGDKTSD
+359 REPIDYSGGETSD
-372 ISDIHDELIAAG
+372 ITDIRDELIAAG
-384 IPEGSPELEAIMANE
+384 IPENSPELDAILANE
-399 QAGIDAIV
+399 QEGIENIQDLDSPAESSIDGETDATYDEPPLDNSEPQITDSEIDEEV
-407 EAQQSSSPPVDSV
+407 E
-420 DGDASNPPI
+420 SNPQTGS
-429 DPPIDP
+429 
-435 IESLDDIG
+435 EDI
-443 SSSGPVHLTQNDV
+443 
-456 EEFIGNSSDKDA
+456 SSDITSDEQ
-468 LQNLR
+468 L
-473 DGIESG
+473 
-479 DIQIDVDDAAEGS
+479 DVASDLPVMTPREYDDFEQSVLEG
-492 GTGPVLTRDISEQW
+492 
-506 ESGNHAIDNN
+506 
-516 IEAMRDDLRDKGLE
+516 
-530 DGPEM
+530 
-535 ESIVMAERARMQEE
+535 
-549 LERNIRGDFSD
+549 
-560 PYQKPDFG
+560 KPDFYESG
-568 ELLQERQVS
+568 SFYEQGINEFGYQGTCGPTSQANALNELFDTNEFTENKVLNVAVDNNLCSMDSSPENCGGTTTEQFMELYDKMNEQLDGKINTELYEFNNALDVEDVAS
-577 EGLAANGQDIPPEI
+577 KLDEGCVLNVAVDAAALWDQPREYVNSMGIPCDDFYSDHWI
-591 SEETPTV
+591 TV
-598 TDLLNEINYDEVF
+598 TGVQRDELGNIQGFDIIDSGGGVNYVDADKYHEMCFGTDEHRVIDPTAIVVSKNDVPIASDANYDT
-611 EGLDDYDF
+611 G
-619 DGIDYATDTE
+619 
-629 RLDSSLENFDSSTW
+629 
-643 EGLSLDEQKAAM
+643 
-655 TDLADY
+655 
-661 VKDVIGFDNP
+661 DN
-671 PEIVY
+671 
-676 YNNPVDGDYGGYSPG
+676 
-691 SNTLEV
+691 SNTGDQS
-697 NEYML
+697 N
-702 YNNEEAADTVAHELW
+702 W
-717 HAYQHQRANN
+717 FQRI
-727 PQSAKDYQYQ
+727 
-737 YGFDNYIRPEDDFA
+737 F
-751 GYQDQLVEAEARA
+751 
-764 FAQQFKD
+764 
-771 RLNMKGRRI
+771 GRRNE

>member
-18 SSDTTDTSSFSDP
+18 STDTTDTSSFSDP

-44 PIESFDV
+44 PLESFDV
-51 EPLDNSFETEL
+51 EPLDSSFETEL

-81 TTEEVP
+81 MTEEVP

-96 DPSEISSDIDDYEM
+96 DPSDLSSDIDDYEM

-171 ENGDDNINE
+171 ENDDDNINE

-221 ESDVGDTITLV
+221 ESDVGDTIPLV

-253 DMEENEIGIEEISEG
+253 DMEENEIGTEEISEG

-345 EWQELNNAYLQELG
+345 EWQELNNAYLQELS
-359 REPIDYSGDKTSD
+359 REPIDYSGGETSD
-372 ISDIHDELIAAG
+372 ITDIRDELIAAG
-384 IPEGSPELEAIMANE
+384 IPENSPELDAILANE
-399 QAGIDAIV
+399 QEGIENIQDLDSPAESSIDGETDATYDEPPLDNSEPQITDSEIDEEV
-407 EAQQSSSPPVDSV
+407 E
-420 DGDASNPPI
+420 SNPQTGS
-429 DPPIDP
+429 
-435 IESLDDIG
+435 EDI
-443 SSSGPVHLTQNDV
+443 
-456 EEFIGNSSDKDA
+456 SSDITSDEQ
-468 LQNLR
+468 L
-473 DGIESG
+473 
-479 DIQIDVDDAAEGS
+479 DVASDLPVMTPREYDDFEQSVLEG
-492 GTGPVLTRDISEQW
+492 
-506 ESGNHAIDNN
+506 
-516 IEAMRDDLRDKGLE
+516 
-530 DGPEM
+530 
-535 ESIVMAERARMQEE
+535 
-549 LERNIRGDFSD
+549 
-560 PYQKPDFG
+560 KPDFYESG
-568 ELLQERQVS
+568 SFYEQGINEFGYQGTCGPTSQANALNELFDTNEFTENKVLNVAVDNNLCSMDSSPENCGGTTTEQFMELYDKMNEQLDGKINTELYEFNNALDVEDVAS
-577 EGLAANGQDIPPEI
+577 KLDEGCVLNVAVDAAALWDQPREYVNSMGIPCDDFYSDHWI
-591 SEETPTV
+591 TV
-598 TDLLNEINYDEVF
+598 TGVQRDEL
-611 EGLDDYDF
+611 GN
-619 DGIDYATDTE
+619 I
-629 RLDSSLENFDSSTW
+629 
-643 EGLSLDEQKAAM
+643 Q
-655 TDLADY
+655 
-661 VKDVIGFDNP
+661 GFDIIDSGGGVNYVDADKYHEMCFGTDEHRVIDP
-671 PEIVY
+671 TAIVVSK
-676 YNNPVDGDYGGYSPG
+676 NDVPIASDANHDTGDN
-691 SNTLEV
+691 SNTGDQS
-697 NEYML
+697 N
-702 YNNEEAADTVAHELW
+702 W
-717 HAYQHQRANN
+717 FQRI
-727 PQSAKDYQYQ
+727 
-737 YGFDNYIRPEDDFA
+737 F
-751 GYQDQLVEAEARA
+751 
-764 FAQQFKD
+764 
-771 RLNMKGRRI
+771 GRRNE

>member
-18 SSDTTDTSSFSDP
+18 SADTTDTSSFSDS
-31 VDVGDMMDDIPAE
+31 VDVGGMMDDIPAE
-44 PIESFDV
+44 PLESFDV
-51 EPLDNSFETEL
+51 EPLDSSFETEL

-74 DGAADTY
+74 DDAAETY
-81 TTEEVP
+81 TTEDVTP
-87 SDTLDSSGL
+87 DALDSSGL
-96 DPSEISSDIDDYEM
+96 DPSDISSDIDDYEM

-122 AAIESFDEVAMDTTE
+122 AAIESIDEVAMDTTE
-137 VNDSTDNDIETL
+137 VNDFTDNDIEAL
-149 MNDVELVSDTAENP
+149 MNDVDPVSDTAENL
-163 SEIEMDTI
+163 SEIEMDTL
-171 ENGDDNINE
+171 ENSNDNNNE

-185 ATEELSQDDASDLVE
+185 ETEELSQDGASDLVE
-200 ELDSDNTE
+200 GLDSDNTGE
-208 EMQEATDVSALMD
+208 TLEDTDVSTLME
-221 ESDVGDTITLV
+221 ESDVGDTVPLV
-232 DESIEDTSD
+232 DESLENTSD
-241 DFETEDVPPVET
+241 DFETEDVASAEMDP
-253 DMEENEIGIEEISEG
+253 ENEIGTEEISEG
-268 TEPLDSTQIDAD
+268 TESLDSMPIDTDSENNAD
-280 TETNSSVTDIS
+280 ITEIS
-291 EDEQGELEGALSDV
+291 EDEQGEMDDAHAEV
-305 SDTQPGSPLD
+305 SNTQPDSPLD

-407 EAQQSSSPPVDSV
+407 EAQQSSSHPVDSI

-435 IESLDDIG
+435 IESLDDVG

-598 TDLLNEINYDEVF
+598 TDLPNEINYDEVF

>member
-18 SSDTTDTSSFSDP
+18 STDTTDTSSFSDP
-31 VDVGDMMDDIPAE
+31 VDVGDMMDDIPTE

-74 DGAADTY
+74 NGAADTY
-81 TTEEVP
+81 MTEEVP

-96 DPSEISSDIDDYEM
+96 DPSDISSDIDDYEM

-163 SEIEMDTI
+163 SEIEMDTV
-171 ENGDDNINE
+171 ENDDDNINE

-221 ESDVGDTITLV
+221 ESDVGDTIPLV

-241 DFETEDVPPVET
+241 DFETEGVPPVET
-253 DMEENEIGIEEISEG
+253 DMEENEIGTEEISEG

-359 REPIDYSGDKTSD
+359 REPIDYSGGETSD
-372 ISDIHDELIAAG
+372 ITDIRDELIAAG
-384 IPEGSPELEAIMANE
+384 IPENSPELDAILANE
-399 QAGIDAIV
+399 QEGIENIQDLDSPAESSIDGETDATYDEPPLDNSEPQITDSEIDEEV
-407 EAQQSSSPPVDSV
+407 E
-420 DGDASNPPI
+420 SNPQTGS
-429 DPPIDP
+429 
-435 IESLDDIG
+435 EDI
-443 SSSGPVHLTQNDV
+443 
-456 EEFIGNSSDKDA
+456 SSDITSDEQ
-468 LQNLR
+468 L
-473 DGIESG
+473 
-479 DIQIDVDDAAEGS
+479 DVASDLPVMTPREYDDFEQSVLEG
-492 GTGPVLTRDISEQW
+492 
-506 ESGNHAIDNN
+506 
-516 IEAMRDDLRDKGLE
+516 
-530 DGPEM
+530 
-535 ESIVMAERARMQEE
+535 
-549 LERNIRGDFSD
+549 
-560 PYQKPDFG
+560 KPDFYESG
-568 ELLQERQVS
+568 SFYEQGINEFGYQGTCGPTSQANALNELFDTNEFTENKVLNVAVDNNLCSMDSSPENCGGTTTEQFMELYDKMNEQLDGKINTELYEFNNALDVEDVAS
-577 EGLAANGQDIPPEI
+577 KLDEGCVLNVAVDAAALWDQPREYVNSMGIPCDDFYSDHWI
-591 SEETPTV
+591 TV
-598 TDLLNEINYDEVF
+598 TGVQRDELGNIQGFDIIDSGGGVNYVDADKYHEMCFGTDEHRVIDPTAIVVSKNDVPIASDANYDT
-611 EGLDDYDF
+611 G
-619 DGIDYATDTE
+619 
-629 RLDSSLENFDSSTW
+629 
-643 EGLSLDEQKAAM
+643 
-655 TDLADY
+655 
-661 VKDVIGFDNP
+661 DN
-671 PEIVY
+671 
-676 YNNPVDGDYGGYSPG
+676 
-691 SNTLEV
+691 SNTGDQS
-697 NEYML
+697 N
-702 YNNEEAADTVAHELW
+702 W
-717 HAYQHQRANN
+717 FQRI
-727 PQSAKDYQYQ
+727 
-737 YGFDNYIRPEDDFA
+737 F
-751 GYQDQLVEAEARA
+751 
-764 FAQQFKD
+764 
-771 RLNMKGRRI
+771 GRRNE

>member
-18 SSDTTDTSSFSDP
+18 STDTTDTSSFSDP

-44 PIESFDV
+44 PLESFDV
-51 EPLDNSFETEL
+51 EPLDSSFETEL

-81 TTEEVP
+81 MTEEVP

-96 DPSEISSDIDDYEM
+96 DPSDLSSDIDDYGM

-171 ENGDDNINE
+171 ENDDDNINE

-221 ESDVGDTITLV
+221 ESDVGDTIPLV

-253 DMEENEIGIEEISEG
+253 DMEENEIGTEEISEG

-359 REPIDYSGDKTSD
+359 REPIDYSGGETSD
-372 ISDIHDELIAAG
+372 ITDIRDELIAAG
-384 IPEGSPELEAIMANE
+384 IPENSPELDAILANE
-399 QAGIDAIV
+399 QEGIENIQDLDSPAESSIDGETDATYDEPPLDNSEPQITDSEIDEEV
-407 EAQQSSSPPVDSV
+407 E
-420 DGDASNPPI
+420 SNPQTGS
-429 DPPIDP
+429 
-435 IESLDDIG
+435 EDI
-443 SSSGPVHLTQNDV
+443 
-456 EEFIGNSSDKDA
+456 SSDITSDEQ
-468 LQNLR
+468 L
-473 DGIESG
+473 
-479 DIQIDVDDAAEGS
+479 DVASDLPVMTPREYDDFEQSVLEG
-492 GTGPVLTRDISEQW
+492 
-506 ESGNHAIDNN
+506 
-516 IEAMRDDLRDKGLE
+516 
-530 DGPEM
+530 
-535 ESIVMAERARMQEE
+535 
-549 LERNIRGDFSD
+549 
-560 PYQKPDFG
+560 KPDFYESG
-568 ELLQERQVS
+568 SFYEQGINEFGYQGTCGPTSQANALNELFDTNEFTENKVLNVAVDNNLCSMDSSPENCGGTTTEQFMELYDKMNEQLDGKINTELYEFNNALDVEDVAS
-577 EGLAANGQDIPPEI
+577 KLDEGCVLNVAVDADALWDQPREYVNSMGIPCDDFYSDHWI
-591 SEETPTV
+591 TV
-598 TDLLNEINYDEVF
+598 TGVQRDEL
-611 EGLDDYDF
+611 GN
-619 DGIDYATDTE
+619 I
-629 RLDSSLENFDSSTW
+629 
-643 EGLSLDEQKAAM
+643 Q
-655 TDLADY
+655 
-661 VKDVIGFDNP
+661 GFDIIDSGGGVNYVDADKYHEMCFGTDEHRVIDP
-671 PEIVY
+671 TAIVVSK
-676 YNNPVDGDYGGYSPG
+676 NDVPIASDANHDTGDN
-691 SNTLEV
+691 SNTGDQS
-697 NEYML
+697 N
-702 YNNEEAADTVAHELW
+702 W
-717 HAYQHQRANN
+717 FQRI
-727 PQSAKDYQYQ
+727 
-737 YGFDNYIRPEDDFA
+737 F
-751 GYQDQLVEAEARA
+751 
-764 FAQQFKD
+764 
-771 RLNMKGRRI
+771 GRRNE

>member
-18 SSDTTDTSSFSDP
+18 STDTTDTSSFSDP

-44 PIESFDV
+44 PLESFDV
-51 EPLDNSFETEL
+51 EPLDSSFETEL

-81 TTEEVP
+81 MTEEVP

-96 DPSEISSDIDDYEM
+96 DPSDLSSDIDDYEM

-171 ENGDDNINE
+171 ENDDDNINE

-221 ESDVGDTITLV
+221 ESDVGDTIPLV

-253 DMEENEIGIEEISEG
+253 DMEENEIGTEEISEG

-323 LADYYNSHNY
+323 SADYYNSHNY

-359 REPIDYSGDKTSD
+359 REPIDYSGGETSD
-372 ISDIHDELIAAG
+372 ITDIRDELIAAG
-384 IPEGSPELEAIMANE
+384 IPENSPELDAILANE
-399 QAGIDAIV
+399 QEGIENIQDLDSPAESSIDGEADATYDEPPLDNSEPQITDSEIDEEV
-407 EAQQSSSPPVDSV
+407 E
-420 DGDASNPPI
+420 SNPQTGS
-429 DPPIDP
+429 
-435 IESLDDIG
+435 EDI
-443 SSSGPVHLTQNDV
+443 
-456 EEFIGNSSDKDA
+456 SSDITSDEQ
-468 LQNLR
+468 L
-473 DGIESG
+473 
-479 DIQIDVDDAAEGS
+479 DVASDLPVMTPREYDDFEQSVLEG
-492 GTGPVLTRDISEQW
+492 
-506 ESGNHAIDNN
+506 
-516 IEAMRDDLRDKGLE
+516 
-530 DGPEM
+530 
-535 ESIVMAERARMQEE
+535 
-549 LERNIRGDFSD
+549 
-560 PYQKPDFG
+560 KPDFYESG
-568 ELLQERQVS
+568 SFYEQGINEFGYQGTCGPTSQANALNELFDTNEFTENKVLNVAVDNNLCSMDSSPENCGGTTTEQFMELYDKMNEQLDGKINTELYEFNNALDVEDVAS
-577 EGLAANGQDIPPEI
+577 KLDEGCVLNVAVDAAALWDQPREYVNSMGIPCDDFYSDHWI
-591 SEETPTV
+591 TV
-598 TDLLNEINYDEVF
+598 TGVQRDEL
-611 EGLDDYDF
+611 GN
-619 DGIDYATDTE
+619 I
-629 RLDSSLENFDSSTW
+629 
-643 EGLSLDEQKAAM
+643 Q
-655 TDLADY
+655 
-661 VKDVIGFDNP
+661 GFDIIDSGGGVNYVDADKYHEMCFGTDEHRVIDP
-671 PEIVY
+671 TAIVVSK
-676 YNNPVDGDYGGYSPG
+676 NDVPIASDANHDTGDN
-691 SNTLEV
+691 SNTGDQS
-697 NEYML
+697 N
-702 YNNEEAADTVAHELW
+702 W
-717 HAYQHQRANN
+717 FQRI
-727 PQSAKDYQYQ
+727 
-737 YGFDNYIRPEDDFA
+737 F
-751 GYQDQLVEAEARA
+751 
-764 FAQQFKD
+764 
-771 RLNMKGRRI
+771 GRRNE

>member
-18 SSDTTDTSSFSDP
+18 STDTTDTSSFSDP

-44 PIESFDV
+44 PLESFDV
-51 EPLDNSFETEL
+51 EPLDSSFETEL

-81 TTEEVP
+81 MTEEVP

-96 DPSEISSDIDDYEM
+96 DPSDLSSDIDDYEM

-163 SEIEMDTI
+163 SEIEMDTV
-171 ENGDDNINE
+171 ENDDDNINE

-221 ESDVGDTITLV
+221 ESDVGDTIPLV

-253 DMEENEIGIEEISEG
+253 DMEENEIGTEEISEG

-315 AEVSAYDQ
+315 TEVSAYDQ

-359 REPIDYSGDKTSD
+359 REPIDYSGGETSD
-372 ISDIHDELIAAG
+372 ITDIRDELIAAG
-384 IPEGSPELEAIMANE
+384 IPENSPELDAILANE
-399 QAGIDAIV
+399 QEGIENIQDLDSPAESSIDGETYATYDEPPLDNSEPQITDSEIDEEV
-407 EAQQSSSPPVDSV
+407 E
-420 DGDASNPPI
+420 SNPQTGS
-429 DPPIDP
+429 
-435 IESLDDIG
+435 EDI
-443 SSSGPVHLTQNDV
+443 
-456 EEFIGNSSDKDA
+456 SSDITSDEQ
-468 LQNLR
+468 L
-473 DGIESG
+473 
-479 DIQIDVDDAAEGS
+479 DVASDLPVMTPREYDDFEQSVLEG
-492 GTGPVLTRDISEQW
+492 
-506 ESGNHAIDNN
+506 
-516 IEAMRDDLRDKGLE
+516 
-530 DGPEM
+530 
-535 ESIVMAERARMQEE
+535 
-549 LERNIRGDFSD
+549 
-560 PYQKPDFG
+560 KPDFYESG
-568 ELLQERQVS
+568 SFYEQGINEFGYQGTCGPTSQANALNELFDTNEFTENKVLNVAVDNNLCSMDSSPENCGGTTTEQFMELYDKMNEQLDGKINTELYEFNNALDVEDVAS
-577 EGLAANGQDIPPEI
+577 KLDEGCVLNVAVDAAALWDQPREYVNSMGIPCDDFYSDHWI
-591 SEETPTV
+591 TV
-598 TDLLNEINYDEVF
+598 TGVQRDELGNIQGFDIIDSGGGVNYVDADKYHEMCFGTDEHRVIDPTAIVVSKNDVPIASDANYDT
-611 EGLDDYDF
+611 G
-619 DGIDYATDTE
+619 
-629 RLDSSLENFDSSTW
+629 
-643 EGLSLDEQKAAM
+643 
-655 TDLADY
+655 
-661 VKDVIGFDNP
+661 DN
-671 PEIVY
+671 
-676 YNNPVDGDYGGYSPG
+676 
-691 SNTLEV
+691 SNTGDQS
-697 NEYML
+697 N
-702 YNNEEAADTVAHELW
+702 W
-717 HAYQHQRANN
+717 FQRV
-727 PQSAKDYQYQ
+727 
-737 YGFDNYIRPEDDFA
+737 F
-751 GYQDQLVEAEARA
+751 
-764 FAQQFKD
+764 
-771 RLNMKGRRI
+771 GRRNE

>member
-18 SSDTTDTSSFSDP
+18 STDTTDTSSFSDP
-31 VDVGDMMDDIPAE
+31 VDVGDMMDDIPTE

-74 DGAADTY
+74 NGAADTY
-81 TTEEVP
+81 MTEEVP

-96 DPSEISSDIDDYEM
+96 DPSDLSSDIDDYEM

-137 VNDSTDNDIETL
+137 GNDSTDNDIETL

-221 ESDVGDTITLV
+221 ESDVGDTIPLV

-253 DMEENEIGIEEISEG
+253 DMEENEIGTEEISEG

-359 REPIDYSGDKTSD
+359 REPIDYSGGETSD
-372 ISDIHDELIAAG
+372 ITDIRDELIAAG
-384 IPEGSPELEAIMANE
+384 IPENSPELDAILANE
-399 QAGIDAIV
+399 QEGIENIQDLDSPAESSIDGETDATYDEPPLDNSEPQITDSEIDEEV
-407 EAQQSSSPPVDSV
+407 E
-420 DGDASNPPI
+420 SNPQTGS
-429 DPPIDP
+429 
-435 IESLDDIG
+435 EDI
-443 SSSGPVHLTQNDV
+443 
-456 EEFIGNSSDKDA
+456 SSDITSDEQ
-468 LQNLR
+468 L
-473 DGIESG
+473 
-479 DIQIDVDDAAEGS
+479 DVASDLPVMTPREYDDFEQSVLEG
-492 GTGPVLTRDISEQW
+492 
-506 ESGNHAIDNN
+506 
-516 IEAMRDDLRDKGLE
+516 
-530 DGPEM
+530 
-535 ESIVMAERARMQEE
+535 
-549 LERNIRGDFSD
+549 
-560 PYQKPDFG
+560 KPDFYESG
-568 ELLQERQVS
+568 SFYEQGINEFGYQGTCGPTSQANALNELFDTNEFTENKVLNVAVDNNLCSMDSSPENCGGTTTEQFMELYDKMNEQLDGKINTELYEFNNALDVEDVAS
-577 EGLAANGQDIPPEI
+577 KLDEGCVLNVAVDAAALWDQPREYVNSMGIPCDDFYSDHWI
-591 SEETPTV
+591 TV
-598 TDLLNEINYDEVF
+598 TGVQRDELGNIQGFDIIDSGGGVNYVDADKYHEMCFGTDEHRVIDPTAIVVSKNDVPIASDANYDT
-611 EGLDDYDF
+611 G
-619 DGIDYATDTE
+619 
-629 RLDSSLENFDSSTW
+629 
-643 EGLSLDEQKAAM
+643 
-655 TDLADY
+655 
-661 VKDVIGFDNP
+661 DN
-671 PEIVY
+671 
-676 YNNPVDGDYGGYSPG
+676 
-691 SNTLEV
+691 SNTGDQS
-697 NEYML
+697 N
-702 YNNEEAADTVAHELW
+702 W
-717 HAYQHQRANN
+717 FQRV
-727 PQSAKDYQYQ
+727 
-737 YGFDNYIRPEDDFA
+737 F
-751 GYQDQLVEAEARA
+751 
-764 FAQQFKD
+764 
-771 RLNMKGRRI
+771 GRRNE